1 MKSRFNK
8 YFTTFAAIIMLFSL
22 FSPYV
27 LAASEDESS
36 QTNQSSSST
45 TVTSATYA
53 TYEEAPGTYTEPA
66 NATTATYANGEYL
79 IDYKPLRKTS
89 TGSTRDSSFKT
100 NYTFPGDLT
109 IQDGKYHFSFKFAE
123 AQGLS
128 KFLVEQN
135 GETVPAKIE
144 VDSGKT
150 SGTVS
155 FDVYDFHQNVNTE
168 FGFNSSSPW
177 YVDTDPDYSV
187 KEWIEFDPSS
197 LRLKNSTENPTVP
210 PVTPPV
216 TPPGGGEKLSDLDF
230 ILLKDGTDE
239 KSTMDGYTE
248 KPGALIKRNGK
259 QYAQFTLKNSKQIDG
274 FKVEQNGVLTDT
286 SVVSE
291 DQTVNTRMI
300 EFEVQ
305 ELPAKLNAWV
315 SINWPE
321 VNYVGTY
328 NVDLQLAA
336 VQSPSTL
343 ADGIYS
349 INFNTLHATKDQAS
363 SMAQYLMSPATLT
376 VTKGQ
381 YEASFTIKDSTTVT
395 EFKTEQNGT
404 LTDADIV
411 SEDKTANTRIVKFKV
426 ADLDAI
432 LNAQVHVSTSFQG
445 TVYEMDH
452 KIRLQFDKSSIT
464 ETGTSPSV
472 TSSNLN
478 FTLLKDGTDE
488 KSMMDGYTEKP
499 GTLVER
505 SGKKYVQFT
514 LKNSKQIDGFKV
526 EQKGVL
532 ADVTT
537 VSEDKTANTRVV
549 EFEVKEVP
557 AKLNAWVS
565 INWPEL
571 NYVQTY
577 NVDLQLSS
585 ATSSGLADG
594 TYSIKFDTLH
604 ATKEEASSMA
614 RYLVS
619 PATLTVQ
626 KGQYEASFTV
636 KDSTTVTKLKTEQNG
651 TLTDTGIVSEDKA
664 ANTRVVK
671 FKVADLD
678 AVLNAQVHISTSFN
692 GTPYEMDHNIRL
704 KFDKSSLPGTDN
716 GSNPVT
722 SNLDFTLLKDGSSEK
737 SMMDGYTEKP
747 GTLVERSGKKYVQF
761 TLKNSKQIDG
771 FKVEQNGVLTNA
783 IVVSEDKTANT
794 RVIEFEV
801 KEVPAKLNAW
811 VSINWPELNYVN
823 TYDVDLQLGAA
834 TTPVDPGTPGT
845 PGKAL
850 ADGTYSINFDALH
863 ATKDQKS
870 AMAQYLLSPAT
881 LTVSKGKY
889 EASFTIKDSA
899 TVTEF
904 KTEQNG
910 TLTDADVV
918 SVDKKADTRVVK
930 FKVVDLDAILNAQVH
945 VSTSYNGTVYE
956 MDHKI
961 RLQFDRS
968 SIAVKGTDG
977 GTTPGTENGKYSIDF
992 SVFKNGS
999 NEISVMDGYMQKPAT
1014 LLKQSGK
1021 NLIQIKMDKSSWIKT
1036 FKVNGAEAQVIDQST
1051 SADTRTVQ
1059 FEVADLSDK
1068 VTVNTHVIVPGL
1080 ELGGIPYDHVYDV
1093 QYQFEPATIRSFVEP
1108 SSTGA
1113 ADPIVKLDFDKL
1125 VNGKYVL
1132 KFSIVLSDGTTGED
1146 SPAQR
1151 FITNEPAQ
1159 LVVEGDKR
1167 FVGLKLQ
1174 NSNEV
1179 KALRIWD
1186 NASGGYKDA
1195 EVTQE
1200 DAASNT
1206 KNVRFSVSDFKN
1218 NVKGQLV
1225 VYEAPKVASAAPM
1238 VFKAEDRVEK
1248 VYDFEFKF
1256 NTSDVTYY
1264 NDKKTGEVEKGKS
1277 NLADG
1282 EYTANFRVLA
1292 NGTDK
1297 DSLVAPF
1304 VQSLAKLVVK
1314 NGKVQAHLTVTDNQ
1328 ALKLFQTD
1336 FEGRYA
1342 NPTVVG
1348 SNTKGDTRT
1357 IAFEVPDLDK
1367 KLSVYTQVYLPEK
1380 FILNEKFGG
1389 QIQFDRASLKGEGVN
1404 AATTAPAAE
1413 RTAETP
1419 TPVAETKPVVEQ
1431 PAQTVT
1437 SEKQYTINYNV
1448 FKDKTSEAS
1457 VMDGYLDKPA
1467 TLIEKGDKRYIQVTL
1482 KNSSWMPV
1490 LQVEQNGSLKD
1501 VEVISTSGD
1510 TRVVQFEAGDLS
1522 QKISAYTH
1530 VIVPGL
1536 VLGGVPYDHWY
1547 TVQFQ
1552 FDEASLKAK

>member
-8 YFTTFAAIIMLFSL
+8 FITTFAAVLMLFSL

-27 LAASEDESS
+27 GATPEDEFTSL
-36 QTNQSSSST
+36 NLPDLST

-53 TYEEAPGTYTEPA
+53 TYEIPVEVPSTYAEPT
-66 NATTATYANGEYL
+66 NAVTTTDATYADGEYL
-79 IDYKPLRKTS
+79 IDYKPLRKTVS
-89 TGSTRDSSFKT
+89 GSTRDSSFKT
-100 NYTFPGDLT
+100 NYTYPGDL
-109 IQDGKYHFSFKFAE
+109 IIKDGKYHFSFKFAE
-123 AQGLS
+123 SQGLS

-177 YVDTDPDYSV
+177 YVDTDPDRSV

-216 TPPGGGEKLSDLDF
+216 TPPNTGEKLADLDF
-230 ILLKDGTDE
+230 TLLKDESNE
-239 KSTMDGYTE
+239 KSMMDGYTE
-248 KPGALIKRNGK
+248 KPGSLIERGGKR
-259 QYAQFTLKNSKQIDG
+259 YVQFTLKNSKQIDG
-274 FKVEQNGVLTDT
+274 FKVEQDGVLTDT

-291 DQTVNTRMI
+291 DQTANTRMI
-300 EFEVQ
+300 EFEVKD
-305 ELPAKLNAWV
+305 LPAKLNAWV

-321 VNYVGTY
+321 LGYVNTY
-328 NVDLQLAA
+328 NVDLQLAS
-336 VQSPSTL
+336 VSVPSDL
-343 ADGIYS
+343 ADGTYS
-349 INFNTLHATKDQAS
+349 INFNALHATKDQS
-363 SMAQYLMSPATLT
+363 SAMAQYLLSPATLT
-376 VTKGQ
+376 VSKGQ
-381 YEASFTIKDSTTVT
+381 KEVSFTIKDSTTVT

-411 SEDKTANTRIVKFKV
+411 SEDKTANTRVVKFKV

-432 LNAQVHVSTSFQG
+432 LNAQVHVSTTYPG
-445 TVYEMDH
+445 GVYEMDH
-452 KIRLQFDKSSIT
+452 KLRLQFDKNSI
-464 ETGTSPSV
+464 S
-472 TSSNLN
+472 
-478 FTLLKDGTDE
+478 
-488 KSMMDGYTEKP
+488 
-499 GTLVER
+499 
-505 SGKKYVQFT
+505 
-514 LKNSKQIDGFKV
+514 
-526 EQKGVL
+526 
-532 ADVTT
+532 
-537 VSEDKTANTRVV
+537 
-549 EFEVKEVP
+549 
-557 AKLNAWVS
+557 
-565 INWPEL
+565 
-571 NYVQTY
+571 
-577 NVDLQLSS
+577 
-585 ATSSGLADG
+585 
-594 TYSIKFDTLH
+594 
-604 ATKEEASSMA
+604 
-614 RYLVS
+614 
-619 PATLTVQ
+619 
-626 KGQYEASFTV
+626 
-636 KDSTTVTKLKTEQNG
+636 
-651 TLTDTGIVSEDKA
+651 
-664 ANTRVVK
+664 
-671 FKVADLD
+671 
-678 AVLNAQVHISTSFN
+678 
-692 GTPYEMDHNIRL
+692 
-704 KFDKSSLPGTDN
+704 GTDN
-716 GSNPVT
+716 GSSPVT

-747 GTLVERSGKKYVQF
+747 GALIERNGKKYVRF

-771 FKVEQNGVLTNA
+771 FKVEQNGLLTNVA
-783 IVVSEDKTANT
+783 TVSEDKTANT

-801 KEVPAKLNAW
+801 KEIPAKLSAW
-811 VSINWPELNYVN
+811 VSINWPELGYVH
-823 TYDVDLQLGAA
+823 TYNVDLQLASVPAPSDLADGTYSINFNALHA
-834 TTPVDPGTPGT
+834 TKDQSSAMAQYLLSPATLTVSKGQKEVSFTIKDSTTVTEFKTEQNGTLTDADIVSEDKNANTRVVKFKVADLDAILNAQVHVSTTYPGGVYEMDHKLRLQFDKSSITNATSPVDPGTPGT
-845 PGKAL
+845 PGKVL
-850 ADGTYSINFDALH
+850 ADGTYSIQFNALH

-910 TLTDADVV
+910 TLTDADIV

-930 FKVVDLDAILNAQVH
+930 FKVADLDAIMNAQVH
-945 VSTSYNGTVYE
+945 VSTTYPGGVYE
-956 MDHKI
+956 MDHKL

-977 GTTPGTENGKYSIDF
+977 GTTPVTENGRYSIDF
-992 SVFKNGS
+992 SVLKNGS

-1014 LLKQSGK
+1014 LLRQSGK
-1021 NLIQIKMDKSSWIKT
+1021 NVIQIKMDKSSWIKT
-1036 FKVNGAEAQVIDQST
+1036 FKVNGAEAQVVDQSS

-1059 FEVADLSDK
+1059 FEVPNLSDK

-1080 ELGGIPYDHVYDV
+1080 DLGGIPYDHVYDV

-1108 SSTGA
+1108 SSSGA

-1125 VNGKYVL
+1125 ANGKYAL
-1132 KFSIVLSDGTTGED
+1132 KFSIVLSDGSTGVD

-1151 FITNEPAQ
+1151 FITDESAQ

-1186 NASGGYKDA
+1186 NASGDYRDA

-1206 KNVRFSVSDFKN
+1206 KHVRFSVNDFKN

-1225 VYEAPKVASAAPM
+1225 VYEAPKVASATPM
-1238 VFKAEDRVEK
+1238 VFKTEDRVEK

-1256 NTSDVTYY
+1256 NTSDVSYY
-1264 NDKKTGEVEKGKS
+1264 NETKADEVEQGKN

-1282 EYTANFRVLA
+1282 EYSANFRVLA

-1297 DSLVAPF
+1297 DSLAAPF
-1304 VQSLAKLVVK
+1304 VQSLAKLIVK
-1314 NGKVQAHLTVTDNQ
+1314 NGKVQAHVTVTDNQ

-1342 NPTVVG
+1342 NPTIMG
-1348 SNTKGDTRT
+1348 SDTKGDTHT

-1380 FILNEKFGG
+1380 YILNEKFGG

-1404 AATTAPAAE
+1404 AATTATATEPTAASTDKAAE
-1413 RTAETP
+1413 TT
-1419 TPVAETKPVVEQ
+1419 TPVTEKKPVVEQ
-1431 PAQTVT
+1431 LAQTA

-1448 FKDKTSEAS
+1448 FKEKTSEAS

-1482 KNSSWMPV
+1482 KNSSWMPA
-1490 LQVEQNGSLKD
+1490 LQVEQNGTLKD

-1510 TRVVQFEAGDLS
+1510 TRVVQFEVGDLS
-1522 QKISAYTH
+1522 QKIGAYTH

-1552 FDEASLKAK
+1552 FDEESLKAK

>member
-8 YFTTFAAIIMLFSL
+8 FITTFAAVLMLFSL

-27 LAASEDESS
+27 GATPEGES
-36 QTNQSSSST
+36 TSSNLPDSST

-53 TYEEAPGTYTEPA
+53 TYEMPVEVPSTYAEPT
-66 NATTATYANGEYL
+66 NAVTTTDATYADGEYL
-79 IDYKPLRKTS
+79 IDYKPLRKTVS
-89 TGSTRDSSFKT
+89 GSTRDSSFKT
-100 NYTFPGDLT
+100 NYTYPGDL
-109 IQDGKYHFSFKFAE
+109 IIKDGKFHFSFKFAE
-123 AQGLS
+123 TQGLS

-177 YVDTDPDYSV
+177 YVDTDPDRSV

-216 TPPGGGEKLSDLDF
+216 TPPNTGEKLADLDF
-230 ILLKDGTDE
+230 TLLKDESNE
-239 KSTMDGYTE
+239 KSMMDGYTE
-248 KPGALIKRNGK
+248 KPGSLIERGGKR
-259 QYAQFTLKNSKQIDG
+259 YVQFTLKNSKQIDG

-286 SVVSE
+286 SVVSD
-291 DQTVNTRMI
+291 DQTANTRMI
-300 EFEVQ
+300 EFEVKD
-305 ELPAKLNAWV
+305 LPAKLNAWV

-321 VNYVGTY
+321 LGYVNTY
-328 NVDLQLAA
+328 NVDLQLAS
-336 VQSPSTL
+336 VPVPSDL
-343 ADGIYS
+343 ADGTYS
-349 INFNTLHATKDQAS
+349 INFNALHATKDQAS
-363 SMAQYLMSPATLT
+363 AMAQYLLSPATLT
-376 VTKGQ
+376 VSKGQ
-381 YEASFTIKDSTTVT
+381 KEVYFTIKDSTTVT

-411 SEDKTANTRIVKFKV
+411 SEDKTANTRVVKFKV

-432 LNAQVHVSTSFQG
+432 LNAQVHVSTTYPG
-445 TVYEMDH
+445 GVYEMDH
-452 KIRLQFDKSSIT
+452 KLRLQFDKNSIT
-464 ETGTSPSV
+464 GNGTSPE
-472 TSSNLN
+472 TSSNLD
-478 FTLLKDGTDE
+478 FTLLKDGTNE

-499 GTLVER
+499 GALIER
-505 SGKKYVQFT
+505 NGKKYV
-514 LKNSKQIDGFKV
+514 
-526 EQKGVL
+526 
-532 ADVTT
+532 
-537 VSEDKTANTRVV
+537 R
-549 EFEVKEVP
+549 
-557 AKLNAWVS
+557 
-565 INWPEL
+565 
-571 NYVQTY
+571 
-577 NVDLQLSS
+577 
-585 ATSSGLADG
+585 
-594 TYSIKFDTLH
+594 
-604 ATKEEASSMA
+604 
-614 RYLVS
+614 
-619 PATLTVQ
+619 
-626 KGQYEASFTV
+626 
-636 KDSTTVTKLKTEQNG
+636 
-651 TLTDTGIVSEDKA
+651 
-664 ANTRVVK
+664 
-671 FKVADLD
+671 
-678 AVLNAQVHISTSFN
+678 
-692 GTPYEMDHNIRL
+692 
-704 KFDKSSLPGTDN
+704 
-716 GSNPVT
+716 
-722 SNLDFTLLKDGSSEK
+722 
-737 SMMDGYTEKP
+737 
-747 GTLVERSGKKYVQF
+747 F

-771 FKVEQNGVLTNA
+771 FKVEQNGLLTNVA
-783 IVVSEDKTANT
+783 TVSEDKTANT

-801 KEVPAKLNAW
+801 KEIPAKLSAW
-811 VSINWPELNYVN
+811 VSINWPELGYVH
-823 TYDVDLQLGAA
+823 TYNVDLQLASVPA
-834 TTPVDPGTPGT
+834 PSD
-845 PGKAL
+845 L
-850 ADGTYSINFDALH
+850 ADGTYSINFNALHATKDQASAMAQYLLSPATLTVSKGQKEVSFIIKDSTTVTEFKTEQNGTLTDADIVSEDKTANTRVVKFKVADLDAILNAQVHVRTTYPGGVYEMDHKLRLQFDKSSIANTPSPVDPGTPGKVLADGTYSIQFDALH

-881 LTVSKGKY
+881 LTALKGKY

-910 TLTDADVV
+910 TLTDADIV

-930 FKVVDLDAILNAQVH
+930 FKVADLDAILNAQVH
-945 VSTSYNGTVYE
+945 VSTTYPGGVYE
-956 MDHKI
+956 MDHKL

-968 SIAVKGTDG
+968 SITVKGTDG
-977 GTTPGTENGKYSIDF
+977 STTPVTENGRYSIDF
-992 SVFKNGS
+992 SVLKNGS

-1014 LLKQSGK
+1014 LLRQSGK
-1021 NLIQIKMDKSSWIKT
+1021 NVIQIKMDKSSWIKT
-1036 FKVNGAEAQVIDQST
+1036 FKVNGAEAPVVDQST

-1059 FEVADLSDK
+1059 FEVPNLSDK

-1080 ELGGIPYDHVYDV
+1080 DLGGIPYDHVYDV
-1093 QYQFEPATIRSFVEP
+1093 QFQFEPATIRSFVEP

-1113 ADPIVKLDFDKL
+1113 TDPIVKLDFDKL
-1125 VNGKYVL
+1125 VNGKYAL
-1132 KFSIVLSDGTTGED
+1132 KFSIVLSDGSTAAD
-1146 SPAQR
+1146 SQAQR
-1151 FITNEPAQ
+1151 FITDEPAQ

-1186 NASGGYKDA
+1186 NTSGAYRDA

-1206 KNVRFSVSDFKN
+1206 KHVRFSVNDFKN

-1256 NTSDVTYY
+1256 DTSNVAYY
-1264 NDKKTGEVEKGKS
+1264 NDKKSAEAEKGKN

-1297 DSLVAPF
+1297 DSLAAPF
-1304 VQSLAKLVVK
+1304 VQNLAKLIMK
-1314 NGKVQAHLTVTDNQ
+1314 NGKVQAHVTVTDNQ

-1336 FEGRYA
+1336 FEGRYV
-1342 NPTVVG
+1342 NPTIIG
-1348 SNTKGDTRT
+1348 SNAKGDAHT

-1380 FILNEKFGG
+1380 YILNEKFGG
-1389 QIQFDRASLKGEGVN
+1389 QIQFDRASLNGEGVN
-1404 AATTAPAAE
+1404 AATTATATEPTAAS
-1413 RTAETP
+1413 TDKVVETT
-1419 TPVAETKPVVEQ
+1419 TPVAEQKPVVEQ
-1431 PAQTVT
+1431 PTQSAT

-1467 TLIEKGDKRYIQVTL
+1467 TLIEKGDKRYIQITL
-1482 KNSSWMPV
+1482 KNSSWMPA
-1490 LQVEQNGSLKD
+1490 LQVEQNGTLKD

-1510 TRVVQFEAGDLS
+1510 TRVVQFEVGDLS
-1522 QKISAYTH
+1522 QKMGAYTH

>member
-8 YFTTFAAIIMLFSL
+8 YITTFAAILMLFSL

-27 LAASEDESS
+27 GATPEVDSTS
-36 QTNQSSSST
+36 QNLPDSST

-53 TYEEAPGTYTEPA
+53 TYEMPVEVPSTYAEPT
-66 NATTATYANGEYL
+66 NAVTTTDATYADGEYL
-79 IDYKPLRKTS
+79 IDYKPLRKTVS
-89 TGSTRDSSFKT
+89 GNTRDSSFKT
-100 NYTFPGDLT
+100 NYTYPGDL
-109 IQDGKYHFSFKFAE
+109 IIKDGKYHFSFKFAE
-123 AQGLS
+123 TQGLS

-144 VDSGKT
+144 VDSGKA

-177 YVDTDPDYSV
+177 YVDTDPDRSV

-216 TPPGGGEKLSDLDF
+216 TPPNAGEKLSDLDF
-230 ILLKDGTDE
+230 TLLKDGTNE
-239 KSTMDGYTE
+239 KSMMDGYTE
-248 KPGALIKRNGK
+248 KPGSLIERGGK

-291 DQTVNTRMI
+291 DQTANTRVI
-300 EFEVQ
+300 EFEVK

-321 VNYVGTY
+321 LGYVHTY
-328 NVDLQLAA
+328 NVDLQMSSAPA
-336 VQSPSTL
+336 PSDL
-343 ADGIYS
+343 ADGTYS
-349 INFNTLHATKDQAS
+349 INFNTLHATKDQPSA
-363 SMAQYLMSPATLT
+363 MAQYLLSPATLT
-376 VTKGQ
+376 VAKGQ
-381 YEASFTIKDSTTVT
+381 KEVSFTIKDSTTVT

-411 SEDKTANTRIVKFKV
+411 SVDKTANTRIVKFKV

-432 LNAQVHVSTSFQG
+432 LNAQVHVSTTYPG
-445 TVYEMDH
+445 GVYEMDH
-452 KIRLQFDKSSIT
+452 KLRLQFDKNSI
-464 ETGTSPSV
+464 S
-472 TSSNLN
+472 
-478 FTLLKDGTDE
+478 
-488 KSMMDGYTEKP
+488 
-499 GTLVER
+499 
-505 SGKKYVQFT
+505 
-514 LKNSKQIDGFKV
+514 
-526 EQKGVL
+526 
-532 ADVTT
+532 
-537 VSEDKTANTRVV
+537 
-549 EFEVKEVP
+549 
-557 AKLNAWVS
+557 
-565 INWPEL
+565 
-571 NYVQTY
+571 
-577 NVDLQLSS
+577 
-585 ATSSGLADG
+585 
-594 TYSIKFDTLH
+594 
-604 ATKEEASSMA
+604 
-614 RYLVS
+614 
-619 PATLTVQ
+619 
-626 KGQYEASFTV
+626 
-636 KDSTTVTKLKTEQNG
+636 
-651 TLTDTGIVSEDKA
+651 
-664 ANTRVVK
+664 
-671 FKVADLD
+671 
-678 AVLNAQVHISTSFN
+678 
-692 GTPYEMDHNIRL
+692 
-704 KFDKSSLPGTDN
+704 GTDN
-716 GSNPVT
+716 GSTPVT

-747 GTLVERSGKKYVQF
+747 GTLVERKGKKYVQF

-771 FKVEQNGVLTNA
+771 FKVEQNGVLTNTT
-783 IVVSEDKTANT
+783 VVSEDQTANT

-811 VSINWPELNYVN
+811 VSINWPELNYVE
-823 TYDVDLQLGAA
+823 TYDVDLQLGAV

-845 PGKAL
+845 PGTPGKNL

-863 ATKDQKS
+863 AIKDQKS

-889 EASFTIKDSA
+889 EASFTIKDST

-904 KTEQNG
+904 KTEQSG
-910 TLTDADVV
+910 TLTDADIV
-918 SVDKKADTRVVK
+918 SEDRNANTRVVK
-930 FKVVDLDAILNAQVH
+930 FKVADLDAILNAQVH
-945 VSTSYNGTVYE
+945 VSTTYPGGVYE
-956 MDHKI
+956 MDHKL

-968 SIAVKGTDG
+968 SITAKGPDN
-977 GTTPGTENGKYSIDF
+977 GTTTPVENGRYSIDF
-992 SVFKNGS
+992 SVLKNGS

-1021 NLIQIKMDKSSWIKT
+1021 NIIQIKMDKSSWIKT
-1036 FKVNGAEAQVIDQST
+1036 FKVNGAEAQVVDQSS
-1051 SADTRTVQ
+1051 SANTRTVQ
-1059 FEVADLSDK
+1059 FEVPNLSDK

-1080 ELGGIPYDHVYDV
+1080 DLSGIPYDHVYDV
-1093 QYQFEPATIRSFVEP
+1093 QFQFEPATIRSFVEP
-1108 SSTGA
+1108 TSSGA
-1113 ADPIVKLDFDKL
+1113 ADPMIKLDFDKL
-1125 VNGKYVL
+1125 ANGKYAL
-1132 KFSIVLSDGTTGED
+1132 KFSIVLSDGSTAAD
-1146 SPAQR
+1146 SQAQR
-1151 FITNEPAQ
+1151 FITDEPAQ

-1186 NASGGYKDA
+1186 NASGDYRDA

-1206 KNVRFSVSDFKN
+1206 KHVRFSVSDFKN

-1225 VYEAPKVASAAPM
+1225 VYEAPKVASSAPM

-1256 NTSDVTYY
+1256 DTSNVSYHNET
-1264 NDKKTGEVEKGKS
+1264 KTDEVEQGKN

-1304 VQSLAKLVVK
+1304 VQSLAKLIVK
-1314 NGKVQAHLTVTDNQ
+1314 NGKVQAHVTVTNNQ

-1342 NPTVVG
+1342 NPTIMG
-1348 SNTKGDTRT
+1348 SDTKGDTHT

-1380 FILNEKFGG
+1380 YILNEKFGG

-1404 AATTAPAAE
+1404 TATTVTPTEPIVASTDKAAE
-1413 RTAETP
+1413 TTAS
-1419 TPVAETKPVVEQ
+1419 VAETKPVVEQ
-1431 PAQTVT
+1431 PVQMA

-1482 KNSSWMPV
+1482 KNSSWMPT
-1490 LQVEQNGSLKD
+1490 LQVEQNGTLKD

-1510 TRVVQFEAGDLS
+1510 TRVVQFEVGDLS

>member
-8 YFTTFAAIIMLFSL
+8 YITTFAAILMLFSL

-27 LAASEDESS
+27 GATPEVDSTS
-36 QTNQSSSST
+36 QNLTDSST

-53 TYEEAPGTYTEPA
+53 TYEMPVEVPSTYAEPT
-66 NATTATYANGEYL
+66 NAVTTTDATYADGEYL
-79 IDYKPLRKTS
+79 IDYKPLRKTVS
-89 TGSTRDSSFKT
+89 GSTRDSSFKT
-100 NYTFPGDLT
+100 NYTYPGDL
-109 IQDGKYHFSFKFAE
+109 IIKDGKYHFSFKFAE
-123 AQGLS
+123 TQGLS

-144 VDSGKT
+144 VDSGKA

-177 YVDTDPDYSV
+177 YVDTDPDRSV

-216 TPPGGGEKLSDLDF
+216 TPPNAGEKLSDLDF
-230 ILLKDGTDE
+230 TLLKDGTNE
-239 KSTMDGYTE
+239 KSMMDGYTE
-248 KPGALIKRNGK
+248 KPGSLIERGGK

-291 DQTVNTRMI
+291 DQTANTRVI
-300 EFEVQ
+300 EFEVK

-321 VNYVGTY
+321 LGYVHTY
-328 NVDLQLAA
+328 NVDLQMSSAPA
-336 VQSPSTL
+336 PSDL
-343 ADGIYS
+343 ADGTYS
-349 INFNTLHATKDQAS
+349 INFNTLHATKDQPSA
-363 SMAQYLMSPATLT
+363 MAQYLLSPATLT
-376 VTKGQ
+376 VAKGQ
-381 YEASFTIKDSTTVT
+381 KEVSFTIKDSTTVT
-395 EFKTEQNGT
+395 EFKTDQNGT

-411 SEDKTANTRIVKFKV
+411 SVDKTANTRIVKFKV

-432 LNAQVHVSTSFQG
+432 LNAQVHVSTTYPG
-445 TVYEMDH
+445 GVYEMDH
-452 KIRLQFDKSSIT
+452 KLRLQFDKNSI
-464 ETGTSPSV
+464 S
-472 TSSNLN
+472 
-478 FTLLKDGTDE
+478 
-488 KSMMDGYTEKP
+488 
-499 GTLVER
+499 
-505 SGKKYVQFT
+505 
-514 LKNSKQIDGFKV
+514 
-526 EQKGVL
+526 
-532 ADVTT
+532 
-537 VSEDKTANTRVV
+537 
-549 EFEVKEVP
+549 
-557 AKLNAWVS
+557 
-565 INWPEL
+565 
-571 NYVQTY
+571 
-577 NVDLQLSS
+577 
-585 ATSSGLADG
+585 
-594 TYSIKFDTLH
+594 
-604 ATKEEASSMA
+604 
-614 RYLVS
+614 
-619 PATLTVQ
+619 
-626 KGQYEASFTV
+626 
-636 KDSTTVTKLKTEQNG
+636 
-651 TLTDTGIVSEDKA
+651 
-664 ANTRVVK
+664 
-671 FKVADLD
+671 
-678 AVLNAQVHISTSFN
+678 
-692 GTPYEMDHNIRL
+692 
-704 KFDKSSLPGTDN
+704 GTDN
-716 GSNPVT
+716 GSTPVT

-747 GTLVERSGKKYVQF
+747 GTLVERKGKKYVQF

-771 FKVEQNGVLTNA
+771 FKVEQNGVLTNTT
-783 IVVSEDKTANT
+783 VVSEDQTANT
-794 RVIEFEV
+794 RAIEFEV

-811 VSINWPELNYVN
+811 VSINWPELNYVE

-845 PGKAL
+845 PGTPGKNL

-863 ATKDQKS
+863 AIKDQKS

-889 EASFTIKDSA
+889 EASFTIKDST

-904 KTEQNG
+904 KTEQSG
-910 TLTDADVV
+910 TLTDADIV
-918 SVDKKADTRVVK
+918 SEDRNANTRVVK
-930 FKVVDLDAILNAQVH
+930 FKVADLDAILNAQVH
-945 VSTSYNGTVYE
+945 VSTTYPGGVYE
-956 MDHKI
+956 MDHKL

-968 SIAVKGTDG
+968 SITAKGPDN
-977 GTTPGTENGKYSIDF
+977 GTTTPVENGRYSIDF
-992 SVFKNGS
+992 SVLKNGS

-1021 NLIQIKMDKSSWIKT
+1021 NIIQIKMDKSSWIKT
-1036 FKVNGAEAQVIDQST
+1036 FKVNGAEAQVVDQSS
-1051 SADTRTVQ
+1051 SANTRTVQ
-1059 FEVADLSDK
+1059 FEVPNLSDK

-1080 ELGGIPYDHVYDV
+1080 DLSGIPYDHVYDV
-1093 QYQFEPATIRSFVEP
+1093 QFQFEPATIRSFVEP
-1108 SSTGA
+1108 TSSGA
-1113 ADPIVKLDFDKL
+1113 ADPMIKLDFDKL
-1125 VNGKYVL
+1125 ANGKYAL
-1132 KFSIVLSDGTTGED
+1132 KFSIVLSDGSTAAD
-1146 SPAQR
+1146 SQAQR
-1151 FITNEPAQ
+1151 FITDEPAQ

-1186 NASGGYKDA
+1186 NASGDYRDA

-1206 KNVRFSVSDFKN
+1206 KHVRFSVSDFKS

-1225 VYEAPKVASAAPM
+1225 VYEAPKVASSAPM

-1256 NTSDVTYY
+1256 DTSNVSYHNETKAD
-1264 NDKKTGEVEKGKS
+1264 EVEQGKN

-1304 VQSLAKLVVK
+1304 VQSLAKLIVK
-1314 NGKVQAHLTVTDNQ
+1314 NGKVQAHVTVTDNQ

-1342 NPTVVG
+1342 NPMIMG
-1348 SNTKGDTRT
+1348 SDTKGDTHT

-1380 FILNEKFGG
+1380 YILNEKFGG

-1404 AATTAPAAE
+1404 TATTVTPTEPIVASTDKAAE
-1413 RTAETP
+1413 TTAS
-1419 TPVAETKPVVEQ
+1419 VAETKPVVEQ
-1431 PAQTVT
+1431 PVQMA

-1482 KNSSWMPV
+1482 KNSSWMPT
-1490 LQVEQNGSLKD
+1490 LQVEQNGTLKD

-1510 TRVVQFEAGDLS
+1510 TRVVQFEVGDLS

>member
-8 YFTTFAAIIMLFSL
+8 YITTFAAILMLFSL

-27 LAASEDESS
+27 GATPEVDSTS
-36 QTNQSSSST
+36 QNLTDSST

-53 TYEEAPGTYTEPA
+53 TYEMPVEVPSTYAEPT
-66 NATTATYANGEYL
+66 NAVTTTDATYADGEYL
-79 IDYKPLRKTS
+79 IDYKPLRKTVS
-89 TGSTRDSSFKT
+89 GSTRDSSFKT
-100 NYTFPGDLT
+100 NYTYPGDL
-109 IQDGKYHFSFKFAE
+109 IIKDGKYHFSFKFAE
-123 AQGLS
+123 TQGLS

-144 VDSGKT
+144 VDSGKA

-177 YVDTDPDYSV
+177 YVDTDPDRSV

-216 TPPGGGEKLSDLDF
+216 TPPNAGEKLSDLDF
-230 ILLKDGTDE
+230 TLLKDGTNE
-239 KSTMDGYTE
+239 KSMMDGYTE
-248 KPGALIKRNGK
+248 KPGSLIERGGK

-291 DQTVNTRMI
+291 DQTANTRVI
-300 EFEVQ
+300 EFEVK

-321 VNYVGTY
+321 LGYVHTY
-328 NVDLQLAA
+328 NVDLQMSSAPA
-336 VQSPSTL
+336 PSDL
-343 ADGIYS
+343 ADGTYS
-349 INFNTLHATKDQAS
+349 INFNTLHATKDQPSA
-363 SMAQYLMSPATLT
+363 MAQYLLSPATLT
-376 VTKGQ
+376 VAKGQ
-381 YEASFTIKDSTTVT
+381 KEVSFTIKDSTTVT

-411 SEDKTANTRIVKFKV
+411 SVDKTANTRIVKFKV

-432 LNAQVHVSTSFQG
+432 LNAQVHVSTTYPG
-445 TVYEMDH
+445 GVYEMDH
-452 KIRLQFDKSSIT
+452 KLRLQFDKNSI
-464 ETGTSPSV
+464 S
-472 TSSNLN
+472 
-478 FTLLKDGTDE
+478 
-488 KSMMDGYTEKP
+488 
-499 GTLVER
+499 
-505 SGKKYVQFT
+505 
-514 LKNSKQIDGFKV
+514 
-526 EQKGVL
+526 
-532 ADVTT
+532 
-537 VSEDKTANTRVV
+537 
-549 EFEVKEVP
+549 
-557 AKLNAWVS
+557 
-565 INWPEL
+565 
-571 NYVQTY
+571 
-577 NVDLQLSS
+577 
-585 ATSSGLADG
+585 
-594 TYSIKFDTLH
+594 
-604 ATKEEASSMA
+604 
-614 RYLVS
+614 
-619 PATLTVQ
+619 
-626 KGQYEASFTV
+626 
-636 KDSTTVTKLKTEQNG
+636 
-651 TLTDTGIVSEDKA
+651 
-664 ANTRVVK
+664 
-671 FKVADLD
+671 
-678 AVLNAQVHISTSFN
+678 
-692 GTPYEMDHNIRL
+692 
-704 KFDKSSLPGTDN
+704 GTDN
-716 GSNPVT
+716 GSTPVT

-747 GTLVERSGKKYVQF
+747 GTLVERKGKKYVQF

-771 FKVEQNGVLTNA
+771 FKVEQNGVLTNTT
-783 IVVSEDKTANT
+783 VVSEDQTANT

-811 VSINWPELNYVN
+811 VSINWPELNYVE
-823 TYDVDLQLGAA
+823 TYDVDLQLGAV

-845 PGKAL
+845 PGTPGKNL

-863 ATKDQKS
+863 AIKDQKS

-889 EASFTIKDSA
+889 EASFTIKDST

-904 KTEQNG
+904 KTEQSG
-910 TLTDADVV
+910 TLTDADIV
-918 SVDKKADTRVVK
+918 SEDRNANTRVVK
-930 FKVVDLDAILNAQVH
+930 FKVADLDAILNAQVH
-945 VSTSYNGTVYE
+945 VSKTYPGGVYE
-956 MDHKI
+956 MDHKL

-968 SIAVKGTDG
+968 SITAKGPDN
-977 GTTPGTENGKYSIDF
+977 GTTTPVENGRYSIDF
-992 SVFKNGS
+992 SVLKNGS

-1021 NLIQIKMDKSSWIKT
+1021 NIIQIKMDKSSWIKT
-1036 FKVNGAEAQVIDQST
+1036 FKVNGAEAQVVDQSS
-1051 SADTRTVQ
+1051 SANTRTVQ
-1059 FEVADLSDK
+1059 FEVPNLSDK

-1080 ELGGIPYDHVYDV
+1080 DLSGIPYDHVYDV
-1093 QYQFEPATIRSFVEP
+1093 QFQFEPATIRSFVEP
-1108 SSTGA
+1108 TSSGA
-1113 ADPIVKLDFDKL
+1113 ADPMIKLDFDKL
-1125 VNGKYVL
+1125 ANGKYAL
-1132 KFSIVLSDGTTGED
+1132 KFSIVLSDGSTAAD
-1146 SPAQR
+1146 SQAQR
-1151 FITNEPAQ
+1151 FITDEPAQ

-1186 NASGGYKDA
+1186 NASGDYRDA

-1206 KNVRFSVSDFKN
+1206 KHVRFSVSDFKN

-1225 VYEAPKVASAAPM
+1225 VYEAPKVASSAPM

-1256 NTSDVTYY
+1256 DTSNVSYHNET
-1264 NDKKTGEVEKGKS
+1264 KTDEVEQGKN

-1304 VQSLAKLVVK
+1304 VQSLAKLIVK
-1314 NGKVQAHLTVTDNQ
+1314 NGKVQAHVTVTNNQ

-1342 NPTVVG
+1342 NPTIMG
-1348 SNTKGDTRT
+1348 SDTKGDTHT

-1380 FILNEKFGG
+1380 YILNEKFGG

-1404 AATTAPAAE
+1404 TATTVTPTEPIVASTDKAAE
-1413 RTAETP
+1413 TTAS
-1419 TPVAETKPVVEQ
+1419 VAETKPVVEQ
-1431 PAQTVT
+1431 PVQMA

-1482 KNSSWMPV
+1482 KNSSWMPT
-1490 LQVEQNGSLKD
+1490 LQVEQNGTLKD

-1510 TRVVQFEAGDLS
+1510 TRVVQFEVGDLS

>member
-8 YFTTFAAIIMLFSL
+8 YITTFAAILMLFSL

-27 LAASEDESS
+27 GATPEVDSTS
-36 QTNQSSSST
+36 QNLPDSST

-53 TYEEAPGTYTEPA
+53 TYEMPVEVPSTYAEPT
-66 NATTATYANGEYL
+66 NAVTTTDATYADGEYL
-79 IDYKPLRKTS
+79 IDYKPLRKTVS
-89 TGSTRDSSFKT
+89 GNTRDSSFKT
-100 NYTFPGDLT
+100 NYTYPGDL
-109 IQDGKYHFSFKFAE
+109 IIKDGKYHFSFKFAE
-123 AQGLS
+123 TQGLS

-144 VDSGKT
+144 VDSGKA

-177 YVDTDPDYSV
+177 YVDTDPDRSV

-216 TPPGGGEKLSDLDF
+216 TPPNAGEKLSDLDF
-230 ILLKDGTDE
+230 TLLKDGTNE
-239 KSTMDGYTE
+239 KSMMDGYTE
-248 KPGALIKRNGK
+248 KPGSLIERGGK

-291 DQTVNTRMI
+291 DQTANTRVI
-300 EFEVQ
+300 EFEVK

-321 VNYVGTY
+321 LGYVHTY
-328 NVDLQLAA
+328 NVDLQMSSAPA
-336 VQSPSTL
+336 PSDL
-343 ADGIYS
+343 ADGTYS
-349 INFNTLHATKDQAS
+349 INFNTLHATKDQPSA
-363 SMAQYLMSPATLT
+363 MAQYLLSPATLT
-376 VTKGQ
+376 VAKGQ
-381 YEASFTIKDSTTVT
+381 KEVSFTIKDSTTVT

-411 SEDKTANTRIVKFKV
+411 SVDKTANTRIVKFKV

-432 LNAQVHVSTSFQG
+432 LNAQVHVSTTYPG
-445 TVYEMDH
+445 GVYEMDH
-452 KIRLQFDKSSIT
+452 KLRLQFDKNSI
-464 ETGTSPSV
+464 S
-472 TSSNLN
+472 
-478 FTLLKDGTDE
+478 
-488 KSMMDGYTEKP
+488 
-499 GTLVER
+499 
-505 SGKKYVQFT
+505 
-514 LKNSKQIDGFKV
+514 
-526 EQKGVL
+526 
-532 ADVTT
+532 
-537 VSEDKTANTRVV
+537 
-549 EFEVKEVP
+549 
-557 AKLNAWVS
+557 
-565 INWPEL
+565 
-571 NYVQTY
+571 
-577 NVDLQLSS
+577 
-585 ATSSGLADG
+585 
-594 TYSIKFDTLH
+594 
-604 ATKEEASSMA
+604 
-614 RYLVS
+614 
-619 PATLTVQ
+619 
-626 KGQYEASFTV
+626 
-636 KDSTTVTKLKTEQNG
+636 
-651 TLTDTGIVSEDKA
+651 
-664 ANTRVVK
+664 
-671 FKVADLD
+671 
-678 AVLNAQVHISTSFN
+678 
-692 GTPYEMDHNIRL
+692 
-704 KFDKSSLPGTDN
+704 GTDN
-716 GSNPVT
+716 GSTPVT

-747 GTLVERSGKKYVQF
+747 GTLVERKGKKYVQF

-771 FKVEQNGVLTNA
+771 FKVEQNGVLTNTT
-783 IVVSEDKTANT
+783 VVSEDQTANT

-811 VSINWPELNYVN
+811 VSINWPELNYVE
-823 TYDVDLQLGAA
+823 TYDVDLQLGAV

-845 PGKAL
+845 PGTPGKNL

-863 ATKDQKS
+863 AIKDQKS

-889 EASFTIKDSA
+889 EASFTIKDST

-904 KTEQNG
+904 KTEQSG
-910 TLTDADVV
+910 TLTDADIV
-918 SVDKKADTRVVK
+918 SEDRNANTRVVK
-930 FKVVDLDAILNAQVH
+930 FKVADLDAILNAQVH
-945 VSTSYNGTVYE
+945 VSTTYPGGVYE
-956 MDHKI
+956 MDHKL

-968 SIAVKGTDG
+968 SITAKGPDN
-977 GTTPGTENGKYSIDF
+977 GTTTPVENGRYSIDF
-992 SVFKNGS
+992 SVLKNGS

-1021 NLIQIKMDKSSWIKT
+1021 NIIQIKMDKSSWIKT
-1036 FKVNGAEAQVIDQST
+1036 FKVNGAEAQVVDQSS
-1051 SADTRTVQ
+1051 SANTRTVQ
-1059 FEVADLSDK
+1059 FEVPNLSDK

-1080 ELGGIPYDHVYDV
+1080 DLSGIPYDHVYDV
-1093 QYQFEPATIRSFVEP
+1093 QFQFEPATIRSFVEP
-1108 SSTGA
+1108 TSSGA
-1113 ADPIVKLDFDKL
+1113 ADPMIKLDFDKL
-1125 VNGKYVL
+1125 ANGKYAL
-1132 KFSIVLSDGTTGED
+1132 KFSIVLSDGSTAAD
-1146 SPAQR
+1146 SQAQR
-1151 FITNEPAQ
+1151 FITDEPAQ

-1186 NASGGYKDA
+1186 NASGDYRDA

-1206 KNVRFSVSDFKN
+1206 KHVRFSVSDFKN

-1225 VYEAPKVASAAPM
+1225 VYEAPKVASSAPM

-1256 NTSDVTYY
+1256 DTSNVSYHNETKAD
-1264 NDKKTGEVEKGKS
+1264 EVEQGKN

-1304 VQSLAKLVVK
+1304 VQSLAKLIVK
-1314 NGKVQAHLTVTDNQ
+1314 NGKVQAHVTVTNNQ

-1342 NPTVVG
+1342 NPTIMG
-1348 SNTKGDTRT
+1348 SDTKGDTHT

-1380 FILNEKFGG
+1380 YILNEKFGG

-1404 AATTAPAAE
+1404 TATTVTPTEPIVASTDKAAE
-1413 RTAETP
+1413 TTAS
-1419 TPVAETKPVVEQ
+1419 VAETKPVVEQ
-1431 PAQTVT
+1431 PVQMA

-1467 TLIEKGDKRYIQVTL
+1467 TLIEKGGKRYIQVTL
-1482 KNSSWMPV
+1482 KNSSWMPT
-1490 LQVEQNGSLKD
+1490 LQVEQNGTLKD

-1510 TRVVQFEAGDLS
+1510 TRVVQFEVGDLS

>member
-8 YFTTFAAIIMLFSL
+8 FITTFAAILMLFSL

-27 LAASEDESS
+27 GATPEGES
-36 QTNQSSSST
+36 TSSNLPDLST

-53 TYEEAPGTYTEPA
+53 TYEIPVEVPSTYAEPT
-66 NATTATYANGEYL
+66 NTVTTTDATYADGEYL
-79 IDYKPLRKTS
+79 IDYKPLRKTVS
-89 TGSTRDSSFKT
+89 GNTRDSSFKT
-100 NYTFPGDLT
+100 NYTYPGDL
-109 IQDGKYHFSFKFAE
+109 IIKDGKYHFSFKFAE
-123 AQGLS
+123 SQGLS

-177 YVDTDPDYSV
+177 YVDTDPDRSV

-216 TPPGGGEKLSDLDF
+216 TPPNTGEKLADLDF
-230 ILLKDGTDE
+230 TLLKDESNE
-239 KSTMDGYTE
+239 KSMMDGYTE
-248 KPGALIKRNGK
+248 KPGSLIERGGKR
-259 QYAQFTLKNSKQIDG
+259 YVQFTLKNSKQIDG
-274 FKVEQNGVLTDT
+274 FKVEQDGVLTDT

-291 DQTVNTRMI
+291 DQTANTRMI
-300 EFEVQ
+300 EFEVKD
-305 ELPAKLNAWV
+305 LPAKLNAWV

-321 VNYVGTY
+321 LGYVNTY
-328 NVDLQLAA
+328 NVDLQLAS
-336 VQSPSTL
+336 VPVPSDL
-343 ADGIYS
+343 ADGTYS
-349 INFNTLHATKDQAS
+349 INFNALHATKDQAS
-363 SMAQYLMSPATLT
+363 AMAQYLLSPATLT
-376 VTKGQ
+376 VSKGQ
-381 YEASFTIKDSTTVT
+381 KEVSFTIKDSTTVT

-411 SEDKTANTRIVKFKV
+411 SEDKTANTRVVKFKV

-432 LNAQVHVSTSFQG
+432 LNAQVHVSTTYPG
-445 TVYEMDH
+445 GVYEMDH
-452 KIRLQFDKSSIT
+452 KLRLQFDKNSIT
-464 ETGTSPSV
+464 GNGTSPE
-472 TSSNLN
+472 TSSNLD
-478 FTLLKDGTDE
+478 FTLLKDGTNE

-499 GTLVER
+499 GALIER
-505 SGKKYVQFT
+505 NGKKYV
-514 LKNSKQIDGFKV
+514 
-526 EQKGVL
+526 
-532 ADVTT
+532 
-537 VSEDKTANTRVV
+537 R
-549 EFEVKEVP
+549 
-557 AKLNAWVS
+557 
-565 INWPEL
+565 
-571 NYVQTY
+571 
-577 NVDLQLSS
+577 
-585 ATSSGLADG
+585 
-594 TYSIKFDTLH
+594 
-604 ATKEEASSMA
+604 
-614 RYLVS
+614 
-619 PATLTVQ
+619 
-626 KGQYEASFTV
+626 
-636 KDSTTVTKLKTEQNG
+636 
-651 TLTDTGIVSEDKA
+651 
-664 ANTRVVK
+664 
-671 FKVADLD
+671 
-678 AVLNAQVHISTSFN
+678 
-692 GTPYEMDHNIRL
+692 
-704 KFDKSSLPGTDN
+704 
-716 GSNPVT
+716 
-722 SNLDFTLLKDGSSEK
+722 
-737 SMMDGYTEKP
+737 
-747 GTLVERSGKKYVQF
+747 F

-771 FKVEQNGVLTNA
+771 FKVEQNGLLTNVA
-783 IVVSEDKTANT
+783 TVSEDKTANT

-801 KEVPAKLNAW
+801 KEIPAKLSAW
-811 VSINWPELNYVN
+811 VSINWPELGYVH
-823 TYDVDLQLGAA
+823 TYNVDLQLASVPAPSDLADGTYSINFNALHA
-834 TTPVDPGTPGT
+834 TKDQASAMAQYLLSPATLTVSKGQKEVSFTIKDSTTVTEFKTEQNGTLTDADIVSEDKNANTRVVKFKVADLDAILNAQVHVSTTYPGGVYEMDHKLRLQFDKSSITNATSPVDPGTPGT
-845 PGKAL
+845 PGKVL
-850 ADGTYSINFDALH
+850 ADGTYSIQFNALH

-910 TLTDADVV
+910 TLTDADIV

-930 FKVVDLDAILNAQVH
+930 FKVADLDAIMNAQVH
-945 VSTSYNGTVYE
+945 VSTTYPGGVYE
-956 MDHKI
+956 MDHKL

-977 GTTPGTENGKYSIDF
+977 GTTPVTENGRYSIDF
-992 SVFKNGS
+992 SVLKNGS

-1014 LLKQSGK
+1014 LLRQSGK
-1021 NLIQIKMDKSSWIKT
+1021 NVIQIKMDKSSWIKT
-1036 FKVNGAEAQVIDQST
+1036 FKVNGAEAPVVEQST

-1059 FEVADLSDK
+1059 FEVPNLSDK

-1080 ELGGIPYDHVYDV
+1080 DLGGIPYDHVYDV
-1093 QYQFEPATIRSFVEP
+1093 QFQFEPATIRSFVEP

-1113 ADPIVKLDFDKL
+1113 TDPIVKLDFDKL
-1125 VNGKYVL
+1125 VNGRYAL
-1132 KFSIVLSDGTTGED
+1132 KFSILLSDGSTGVD

-1186 NASGGYKDA
+1186 NASGDYRDA

-1206 KNVRFSVSDFKN
+1206 KHVRFSVNDFKN

-1225 VYEAPKVASAAPM
+1225 VYEAPKVASATPM
-1238 VFKAEDRVEK
+1238 VFKTEDRVEK

-1256 NTSDVTYY
+1256 DTSNVAYY
-1264 NDKKTGEVEKGKS
+1264 NDKKSAEAEKGKN

-1297 DSLVAPF
+1297 ESLAAPF
-1304 VQSLAKLVVK
+1304 VQNLAKLIVK
-1314 NGKVQAHLTVTDNQ
+1314 NGKVQAHVTVTDNQ

-1342 NPTVVG
+1342 NPTIMG
-1348 SNTKGDTRT
+1348 SDTKGDTHT

-1380 FILNEKFGG
+1380 YILNEKFGG

-1404 AATTAPAAE
+1404 AATTATATEPTAASTDKAAE
-1413 RTAETP
+1413 TT

-1431 PAQTVT
+1431 PVQTAP
-1437 SEKQYTINYNV
+1437 EKQYTINYNV

-1467 TLIEKGDKRYIQVTL
+1467 TLIEKGDKRYIQITL
-1482 KNSSWMPV
+1482 KNSSWMPA
-1490 LQVEQNGSLKD
+1490 LQVEQNGTLKD

-1510 TRVVQFEAGDLS
+1510 TRVVQFEVGDLS
-1522 QKISAYTH
+1522 QKIGAYTH

-1552 FDEASLKAK
+1552 FDEESLKAK

>member
-8 YFTTFAAIIMLFSL
+8 FITTFAAVLMLFSL

-27 LAASEDESS
+27 GATPEDEFTSL
-36 QTNQSSSST
+36 NLPDLST

-53 TYEEAPGTYTEPA
+53 TYEIPVEVPSTYAEPT
-66 NATTATYANGEYL
+66 NAVTTTDATYADGEYL
-79 IDYKPLRKTS
+79 IDYKPLRKTVS
-89 TGSTRDSSFKT
+89 GSTRDSSFKT
-100 NYTFPGDLT
+100 NYTYPGDL
-109 IQDGKYHFSFKFAE
+109 IIKDGKYHFSFKFVE
-123 AQGLS
+123 SQGLS

-177 YVDTDPDYSV
+177 YVDTDPDRSV

-216 TPPGGGEKLSDLDF
+216 TPPNTGEKLADLDF
-230 ILLKDGTDE
+230 TLLKDESNE
-239 KSTMDGYTE
+239 KSMMDGYTE
-248 KPGALIKRNGK
+248 KPGSLIERGGKR
-259 QYAQFTLKNSKQIDG
+259 YVQFTLKNSKQIDG

-291 DQTVNTRMI
+291 DQTANTRMI
-300 EFEVQ
+300 EFEVKD
-305 ELPAKLNAWV
+305 LPAKLNAWV

-321 VNYVGTY
+321 LGYVNTY
-328 NVDLQLAA
+328 NVDLQLAS
-336 VQSPSTL
+336 VPVPSDL
-343 ADGIYS
+343 ADGTYS
-349 INFNTLHATKDQAS
+349 INFNALHATKDQS
-363 SMAQYLMSPATLT
+363 SAMAQYLLSPATLT
-376 VTKGQ
+376 VSKGQ
-381 YEASFTIKDSTTVT
+381 KEVSFTIKDSTTVT

-411 SEDKTANTRIVKFKV
+411 SEDKTANTRVVKFKV

-432 LNAQVHVSTSFQG
+432 LNAQVHVSTTYPG
-445 TVYEMDH
+445 GVYEMDH
-452 KIRLQFDKSSIT
+452 KLRLQFDKNSI
-464 ETGTSPSV
+464 S
-472 TSSNLN
+472 
-478 FTLLKDGTDE
+478 
-488 KSMMDGYTEKP
+488 
-499 GTLVER
+499 
-505 SGKKYVQFT
+505 
-514 LKNSKQIDGFKV
+514 
-526 EQKGVL
+526 
-532 ADVTT
+532 
-537 VSEDKTANTRVV
+537 
-549 EFEVKEVP
+549 
-557 AKLNAWVS
+557 
-565 INWPEL
+565 
-571 NYVQTY
+571 
-577 NVDLQLSS
+577 
-585 ATSSGLADG
+585 
-594 TYSIKFDTLH
+594 
-604 ATKEEASSMA
+604 
-614 RYLVS
+614 
-619 PATLTVQ
+619 
-626 KGQYEASFTV
+626 
-636 KDSTTVTKLKTEQNG
+636 
-651 TLTDTGIVSEDKA
+651 
-664 ANTRVVK
+664 
-671 FKVADLD
+671 
-678 AVLNAQVHISTSFN
+678 
-692 GTPYEMDHNIRL
+692 
-704 KFDKSSLPGTDN
+704 GTDN
-716 GSNPVT
+716 GSSPVT

-747 GTLVERSGKKYVQF
+747 GALIERNGKKYVRF

-771 FKVEQNGVLTNA
+771 FKVEQNGLLTNVA
-783 IVVSEDKTANT
+783 TVSEDKTANT

-801 KEVPAKLNAW
+801 KEIPAKLSAW
-811 VSINWPELNYVN
+811 VSINWPELGYVH
-823 TYDVDLQLGAA
+823 TYNVDLQLASVPAPSDLADGTYSINFNALHA
-834 TTPVDPGTPGT
+834 TKDQASAMAQYLLSPATLTVSKGQKEVSFTIKDSTTVTEFKTEQNGTLTDADIVSEDKNANTRVVKFKVADLDAILNAQVHVSTTYPGGVYEMDHKLRLQFDKSSITNATSPVDPGTPGT
-845 PGKAL
+845 PGKVL
-850 ADGTYSINFDALH
+850 ADGTYSIQFNALH

-910 TLTDADVV
+910 TLTDADIV

-930 FKVVDLDAILNAQVH
+930 FKVADLDAIMNAQVH
-945 VSTSYNGTVYE
+945 VSTTYPGGVYE
-956 MDHKI
+956 MDHKL

-977 GTTPGTENGKYSIDF
+977 GTTPVTENGRYSIDF
-992 SVFKNGS
+992 SVLKNGS

-1014 LLKQSGK
+1014 LLRQSGK
-1021 NLIQIKMDKSSWIKT
+1021 NVIQIKMDKSSWIKT
-1036 FKVNGAEAQVIDQST
+1036 FKVNGAEAQVVDQSS

-1059 FEVADLSDK
+1059 FEVPNLSDK

-1080 ELGGIPYDHVYDV
+1080 DLGGIPYDHVYDV

-1108 SSTGA
+1108 SSSGA

-1125 VNGKYVL
+1125 ANGKYAL
-1132 KFSIVLSDGTTGED
+1132 KFSIVLSDGSTGVD

-1151 FITNEPAQ
+1151 FITDESAQ

-1186 NASGGYKDA
+1186 NASGDYRDA

-1206 KNVRFSVSDFKN
+1206 KHVRFSVNDFKN

-1225 VYEAPKVASAAPM
+1225 VYEAPKVASATPM
-1238 VFKAEDRVEK
+1238 VFKTEDRVEK

-1256 NTSDVTYY
+1256 NTSDVSYY
-1264 NDKKTGEVEKGKS
+1264 NETKADEVEQGKN

-1282 EYTANFRVLA
+1282 EYSANFRVLA

-1304 VQSLAKLVVK
+1304 VQSLAKLIVK
-1314 NGKVQAHLTVTDNQ
+1314 NGKVQAHVTVTDNQ

-1342 NPTVVG
+1342 NPTIMG
-1348 SNTKGDTRT
+1348 SDTKGDTHT

-1380 FILNEKFGG
+1380 YILNEKFGG

-1404 AATTAPAAE
+1404 AATTAPATEPTAAS
-1413 RTAETP
+1413 TDKAAETT
-1419 TPVAETKPVVEQ
+1419 TPVAEKKPVVEQ
-1431 PAQTVT
+1431 PAQTA

-1482 KNSSWMPV
+1482 KKSSWMPT
-1490 LQVEQNGSLKD
+1490 LQVEQNGTLKD

-1510 TRVVQFEAGDLS
+1510 TRVVQFEVGDLS

>member
-8 YFTTFAAIIMLFSL
+8 FITTFAAVLMLFSL

-27 LAASEDESS
+27 GATPEDEFTSL
-36 QTNQSSSST
+36 NLPDLST

-53 TYEEAPGTYTEPA
+53 TYEIPVEVPSTYAEPT
-66 NATTATYANGEYL
+66 NAVTTTDATYADGEYL
-79 IDYKPLRKTS
+79 IDYKPLRKTVS
-89 TGSTRDSSFKT
+89 GSTRDSSFKT
-100 NYTFPGDLT
+100 NYTYPGDL
-109 IQDGKYHFSFKFAE
+109 IIKDGKYHFSFKFAE
-123 AQGLS
+123 SQGLS

-177 YVDTDPDYSV
+177 YVDTDPDRSV

-216 TPPGGGEKLSDLDF
+216 TPPNTGEKLADLDF
-230 ILLKDGTDE
+230 TLLKDESNE
-239 KSTMDGYTE
+239 KSMMDGYTE
-248 KPGALIKRNGK
+248 KPGSLIERGGKR
-259 QYAQFTLKNSKQIDG
+259 YVQFTLKNSKQIDG
-274 FKVEQNGVLTDT
+274 FKVEQDGVLTDT

-291 DQTVNTRMI
+291 DQTANTRMI
-300 EFEVQ
+300 EFEVKD
-305 ELPAKLNAWV
+305 LPAKLNAWV

-321 VNYVGTY
+321 LGYVNTY
-328 NVDLQLAA
+328 NVDLQLAS
-336 VQSPSTL
+336 VSVPSDL
-343 ADGIYS
+343 ADGTYS
-349 INFNTLHATKDQAS
+349 INFNALHATKDQS
-363 SMAQYLMSPATLT
+363 SAMAQYLLSPATLT
-376 VTKGQ
+376 VSKGQ
-381 YEASFTIKDSTTVT
+381 KEVSFTIKDSTTVT

-411 SEDKTANTRIVKFKV
+411 SEDKTANTRVVKFKV

-432 LNAQVHVSTSFQG
+432 LNAQVHVSTTYPG
-445 TVYEMDH
+445 GVYEMDH
-452 KIRLQFDKSSIT
+452 KLRLQFDKNSI
-464 ETGTSPSV
+464 S
-472 TSSNLN
+472 
-478 FTLLKDGTDE
+478 
-488 KSMMDGYTEKP
+488 
-499 GTLVER
+499 
-505 SGKKYVQFT
+505 
-514 LKNSKQIDGFKV
+514 
-526 EQKGVL
+526 
-532 ADVTT
+532 
-537 VSEDKTANTRVV
+537 
-549 EFEVKEVP
+549 
-557 AKLNAWVS
+557 
-565 INWPEL
+565 
-571 NYVQTY
+571 
-577 NVDLQLSS
+577 
-585 ATSSGLADG
+585 
-594 TYSIKFDTLH
+594 
-604 ATKEEASSMA
+604 
-614 RYLVS
+614 
-619 PATLTVQ
+619 
-626 KGQYEASFTV
+626 
-636 KDSTTVTKLKTEQNG
+636 
-651 TLTDTGIVSEDKA
+651 
-664 ANTRVVK
+664 
-671 FKVADLD
+671 
-678 AVLNAQVHISTSFN
+678 
-692 GTPYEMDHNIRL
+692 
-704 KFDKSSLPGTDN
+704 GTDN
-716 GSNPVT
+716 GSSPVT

-747 GTLVERSGKKYVQF
+747 GALIERNGKKYVRF

-771 FKVEQNGVLTNA
+771 FKVEQNGLLTNVA
-783 IVVSEDKTANT
+783 TVSEDKTANT

-801 KEVPAKLNAW
+801 KEIPAKLSAW
-811 VSINWPELNYVN
+811 VSINWPELGYVH
-823 TYDVDLQLGAA
+823 TYNVDLQLASVPAPSDLADGTYSINFNALHA
-834 TTPVDPGTPGT
+834 TKDQSSAMAQYLLSPATLTVSKGQKEVSFTIKDSTTVTEFKTEQNGTLTDADIVSEDKNANTRVVKFKVADLDAILNAQVHVSTTYPGGVYEMDHKLRLQFDKSSITNATSPVDPGTPGT
-845 PGKAL
+845 PGKVL
-850 ADGTYSINFDALH
+850 ADGTYSIQFNALH

-910 TLTDADVV
+910 TLTDADIV

-930 FKVVDLDAILNAQVH
+930 FKVADLDAIMNAQVH
-945 VSTSYNGTVYE
+945 VSTTYPGGVYE
-956 MDHKI
+956 MDHKL

-977 GTTPGTENGKYSIDF
+977 GTTPVTENGRYSIDF
-992 SVFKNGS
+992 SVLKNGS

-1014 LLKQSGK
+1014 LLRQSGK
-1021 NLIQIKMDKSSWIKT
+1021 NVIQIKMDKSSWIKT
-1036 FKVNGAEAQVIDQST
+1036 FKVNGAEAQVVDQSS

-1059 FEVADLSDK
+1059 FEVPNLSDK

-1080 ELGGIPYDHVYDV
+1080 DLGGIPYDHVYDV

-1108 SSTGA
+1108 SSSGA

-1125 VNGKYVL
+1125 ANGKYAL
-1132 KFSIVLSDGTTGED
+1132 KFSIVLSDGSTGVD

-1151 FITNEPAQ
+1151 FITDESAQ

-1186 NASGGYKDA
+1186 NASGDYRDA

-1206 KNVRFSVSDFKN
+1206 KHVRFSVNDFKN

-1225 VYEAPKVASAAPM
+1225 VYEAPKVASATPM
-1238 VFKAEDRVEK
+1238 VFKTEDRVEK

-1256 NTSDVTYY
+1256 NTSDVSYY
-1264 NDKKTGEVEKGKS
+1264 NETKADEVEQGKN

-1282 EYTANFRVLA
+1282 EYSANFRVLA

-1297 DSLVAPF
+1297 DSLAAPF
-1304 VQSLAKLVVK
+1304 VQSLAKLIVK
-1314 NGKVQAHLTVTDNQ
+1314 NGKVQAHVTVTDNQ

-1342 NPTVVG
+1342 NPTIMG
-1348 SNTKGDTRT
+1348 SDTKGDTHT

-1380 FILNEKFGG
+1380 YILNEKFGG

-1404 AATTAPAAE
+1404 AATTATATEPTATSTDKAAE
-1413 RTAETP
+1413 TTAS
-1419 TPVAETKPVVEQ
+1419 VAETKPVVEQ
-1431 PAQTVT
+1431 PVQTA

-1467 TLIEKGDKRYIQVTL
+1467 TLIEKGDKRYIQITL
-1482 KNSSWMPV
+1482 KNSSWMPA
-1490 LQVEQNGSLKD
+1490 LQVEQNGTLKD

-1510 TRVVQFEAGDLS
+1510 TRVVQFEVGDLS
-1522 QKISAYTH
+1522 QKIGAYTH

-1552 FDEASLKAK
+1552 FDKESLKAK

>member
-8 YFTTFAAIIMLFSL
+8 FITTFAAVLMLFSL

-27 LAASEDESS
+27 GATPEDEFTSL
-36 QTNQSSSST
+36 NLPDLST

-53 TYEEAPGTYTEPA
+53 TYEIPVEVPSTYAEPT
-66 NATTATYANGEYL
+66 NAVTTTDATYVDGEYL
-79 IDYKPLRKTS
+79 IDYKPLRKTVS
-89 TGSTRDSSFKT
+89 GSTRDSSFKT
-100 NYTFPGDLT
+100 NYTYPGDL
-109 IQDGKYHFSFKFAE
+109 IIKDGKYHFSFKFAE
-123 AQGLS
+123 SQGLS

-177 YVDTDPDYSV
+177 YVDTDPDRSV

-216 TPPGGGEKLSDLDF
+216 TPPNTGEKLADLDF
-230 ILLKDGTDE
+230 TLLKDESNE
-239 KSTMDGYTE
+239 KSMMDGYTE
-248 KPGALIKRNGK
+248 KPGSLIERGGKR
-259 QYAQFTLKNSKQIDG
+259 YVQFTLKNSKQIDG
-274 FKVEQNGVLTDT
+274 FKVEQDGVLTDT

-291 DQTVNTRMI
+291 DQTANTRMI
-300 EFEVQ
+300 EFEVKD
-305 ELPAKLNAWV
+305 LPAKLNAWV

-321 VNYVGTY
+321 LGYVNTY
-328 NVDLQLAA
+328 NVDLQLAS
-336 VQSPSTL
+336 VSVPSDL
-343 ADGIYS
+343 ADGTYS
-349 INFNTLHATKDQAS
+349 INFNALHATKDQS
-363 SMAQYLMSPATLT
+363 SAMAQYLLSPATLT
-376 VTKGQ
+376 VSKGQ
-381 YEASFTIKDSTTVT
+381 KEVSFTIKDSTTVT

-411 SEDKTANTRIVKFKV
+411 SEDKTANTRVVKFKV

-432 LNAQVHVSTSFQG
+432 LNAQVHVSTTYPG
-445 TVYEMDH
+445 GVYEMDH
-452 KIRLQFDKSSIT
+452 KLRLQFDKNSI
-464 ETGTSPSV
+464 S
-472 TSSNLN
+472 
-478 FTLLKDGTDE
+478 
-488 KSMMDGYTEKP
+488 
-499 GTLVER
+499 
-505 SGKKYVQFT
+505 
-514 LKNSKQIDGFKV
+514 
-526 EQKGVL
+526 
-532 ADVTT
+532 
-537 VSEDKTANTRVV
+537 
-549 EFEVKEVP
+549 
-557 AKLNAWVS
+557 
-565 INWPEL
+565 
-571 NYVQTY
+571 
-577 NVDLQLSS
+577 
-585 ATSSGLADG
+585 
-594 TYSIKFDTLH
+594 
-604 ATKEEASSMA
+604 
-614 RYLVS
+614 
-619 PATLTVQ
+619 
-626 KGQYEASFTV
+626 
-636 KDSTTVTKLKTEQNG
+636 
-651 TLTDTGIVSEDKA
+651 
-664 ANTRVVK
+664 
-671 FKVADLD
+671 
-678 AVLNAQVHISTSFN
+678 
-692 GTPYEMDHNIRL
+692 
-704 KFDKSSLPGTDN
+704 GTDN
-716 GSNPVT
+716 GSSPVT

-747 GTLVERSGKKYVQF
+747 GALIERNGKKYVRF

-771 FKVEQNGVLTNA
+771 FKVEQNGLLTNVA
-783 IVVSEDKTANT
+783 TVSEDKTANT

-801 KEVPAKLNAW
+801 KEIPAKLSAW
-811 VSINWPELNYVN
+811 VSINWPELGYVH
-823 TYDVDLQLGAA
+823 TYNVDLQLASVPAPSDLADGTYSINFNALHA
-834 TTPVDPGTPGT
+834 TKDQASAMAQYLLSPATLTVSKGQKEVSFTIKDSTTVTEFKTEQNGTLTDADIVSEDKNANTRVVKFKVADLDAILNAQVHVSTTYPGGVYEMDHKLRLQFDKSSITNATSPVDPGTPGT
-845 PGKAL
+845 PGKVL
-850 ADGTYSINFDALH
+850 ADGTYSIQFNALH

-910 TLTDADVV
+910 TLTDADIV

-930 FKVVDLDAILNAQVH
+930 FKVADLDAIMNAQVH
-945 VSTSYNGTVYE
+945 VSTTYPGGVYE
-956 MDHKI
+956 MDHKL

-977 GTTPGTENGKYSIDF
+977 GTTPVTENGRYSIDF
-992 SVFKNGS
+992 SVLKNGS

-1014 LLKQSGK
+1014 LLRQSGK
-1021 NLIQIKMDKSSWIKT
+1021 NVIQIKMDKSSWIKT
-1036 FKVNGAEAQVIDQST
+1036 FKVNGAEAQVVDQSS

-1059 FEVADLSDK
+1059 FEVPNLSDK

-1080 ELGGIPYDHVYDV
+1080 DLGGIPYDHVYDV

-1108 SSTGA
+1108 SSSGA

-1125 VNGKYVL
+1125 ANGKYAL
-1132 KFSIVLSDGTTGED
+1132 KFSIVLSDGSTGVD

-1151 FITNEPAQ
+1151 FITDESAQ

-1186 NASGGYKDA
+1186 NASGDYRDA

-1206 KNVRFSVSDFKN
+1206 KHVRFSVNDFKN

-1225 VYEAPKVASAAPM
+1225 VYEAPKVASATPM
-1238 VFKAEDRVEK
+1238 VFKTEDRVEK

-1256 NTSDVTYY
+1256 NTSDVSYY
-1264 NDKKTGEVEKGKS
+1264 NETKADEVEQGKN

-1282 EYTANFRVLA
+1282 EYSANFRVLA

-1297 DSLVAPF
+1297 DSLAAPF
-1304 VQSLAKLVVK
+1304 VQSLAKLIVK
-1314 NGKVQAHLTVTDNQ
+1314 NGKVQAHVTVTDNQ

-1342 NPTVVG
+1342 NPTIMG
-1348 SNTKGDTRT
+1348 SDTKGDTHT

-1380 FILNEKFGG
+1380 YILNEKFGG

-1404 AATTAPAAE
+1404 AATTATATEPTATSTDKAAE
-1413 RTAETP
+1413 TTAS
-1419 TPVAETKPVVEQ
+1419 VAETKPVVEQ
-1431 PAQTVT
+1431 PVQTA

-1467 TLIEKGDKRYIQVTL
+1467 TLIEKGDKRYIQITL
-1482 KNSSWMPV
+1482 KNSSWMPA
-1490 LQVEQNGSLKD
+1490 LQVEQNGTLKD

-1510 TRVVQFEAGDLS
+1510 TRVVQFEVGDLS
-1522 QKISAYTH
+1522 QKIGAYTH

-1552 FDEASLKAK
+1552 FDKESLKAK

>member
-8 YFTTFAAIIMLFSL
+8 YITTFAAILMLFSL

-27 LAASEDESS
+27 GATPEVDSTS
-36 QTNQSSSST
+36 QNLPDSST

-53 TYEEAPGTYTEPA
+53 TYEMPVEVPSTYAEPT
-66 NATTATYANGEYL
+66 NAVTTTDATYADGEYL
-79 IDYKPLRKTS
+79 IDYKPLRKTVS
-89 TGSTRDSSFKT
+89 GNTRDSSFKT
-100 NYTFPGDLT
+100 NYTYPGDL
-109 IQDGKYHFSFKFAE
+109 IIKDGKYHFSFKFAE
-123 AQGLS
+123 TQGLS

-144 VDSGKT
+144 VDSGKA

-177 YVDTDPDYSV
+177 YVDTDPDRSV

-216 TPPGGGEKLSDLDF
+216 TPPNAGEKLSDLDF
-230 ILLKDGTDE
+230 TLLKDGTNE
-239 KSTMDGYTE
+239 KSMMDGYTE
-248 KPGALIKRNGK
+248 KPGSLIERGGK

-291 DQTVNTRMI
+291 DQTANTRVI
-300 EFEVQ
+300 EFEVK

-321 VNYVGTY
+321 LGYVHTY
-328 NVDLQLAA
+328 NVDLQMSSAPA
-336 VQSPSTL
+336 PSDL
-343 ADGIYS
+343 ADGTYS
-349 INFNTLHATKDQAS
+349 INFNTLHATKDQPSA
-363 SMAQYLMSPATLT
+363 MAQYLLSPATLT
-376 VTKGQ
+376 VAKGQ
-381 YEASFTIKDSTTVT
+381 KEVSFTIKDSTTVT

-411 SEDKTANTRIVKFKV
+411 SVDKTANTRIVKFKV

-432 LNAQVHVSTSFQG
+432 LNAQVHVSTTYPG
-445 TVYEMDH
+445 GVYEMDH
-452 KIRLQFDKSSIT
+452 KLRLQFDKNSI
-464 ETGTSPSV
+464 S
-472 TSSNLN
+472 
-478 FTLLKDGTDE
+478 
-488 KSMMDGYTEKP
+488 
-499 GTLVER
+499 
-505 SGKKYVQFT
+505 
-514 LKNSKQIDGFKV
+514 
-526 EQKGVL
+526 
-532 ADVTT
+532 
-537 VSEDKTANTRVV
+537 
-549 EFEVKEVP
+549 
-557 AKLNAWVS
+557 
-565 INWPEL
+565 
-571 NYVQTY
+571 
-577 NVDLQLSS
+577 
-585 ATSSGLADG
+585 
-594 TYSIKFDTLH
+594 
-604 ATKEEASSMA
+604 
-614 RYLVS
+614 
-619 PATLTVQ
+619 
-626 KGQYEASFTV
+626 
-636 KDSTTVTKLKTEQNG
+636 
-651 TLTDTGIVSEDKA
+651 
-664 ANTRVVK
+664 
-671 FKVADLD
+671 
-678 AVLNAQVHISTSFN
+678 
-692 GTPYEMDHNIRL
+692 
-704 KFDKSSLPGTDN
+704 GTDN
-716 GSNPVT
+716 GSTPVT

-747 GTLVERSGKKYVQF
+747 GTLVERKGKKYVQF

-771 FKVEQNGVLTNA
+771 FKVEQNGVLTNTT
-783 IVVSEDKTANT
+783 VVSEDQTANT

-811 VSINWPELNYVN
+811 VSINWPELNYVE
-823 TYDVDLQLGAA
+823 TYDVDLQLGAV

-845 PGKAL
+845 PGTPGKNL

-863 ATKDQKS
+863 AIKDQKS

-889 EASFTIKDSA
+889 EASFTIKDST

-904 KTEQNG
+904 KTEQSG
-910 TLTDADVV
+910 TLTDADIV
-918 SVDKKADTRVVK
+918 SEDRNANTRVVK
-930 FKVVDLDAILNAQVH
+930 FKVADLDAILNAQVH
-945 VSTSYNGTVYE
+945 VSTTYPGGVYE
-956 MDHKI
+956 MDHKL

-968 SIAVKGTDG
+968 SITAKGPDN
-977 GTTPGTENGKYSIDF
+977 GTTTPVENGRYSIDF
-992 SVFKNGS
+992 SVLKNGS

-1014 LLKQSGK
+1014 LLKQFGK
-1021 NLIQIKMDKSSWIKT
+1021 NIIQIKMDKSSWIKT
-1036 FKVNGAEAQVIDQST
+1036 FKVNGAEAQVVDQSS
-1051 SADTRTVQ
+1051 SANTRTVQ
-1059 FEVADLSDK
+1059 FEVPNLSDK

-1080 ELGGIPYDHVYDV
+1080 DLSGIPYDHVYDV
-1093 QYQFEPATIRSFVEP
+1093 QFQFEPATIRSFVEP
-1108 SSTGA
+1108 TSSGA
-1113 ADPIVKLDFDKL
+1113 ADPMIKLDFDKL
-1125 VNGKYVL
+1125 ANGKYAL
-1132 KFSIVLSDGTTGED
+1132 KFSIVLSDGSTAAD
-1146 SPAQR
+1146 SQAQR
-1151 FITNEPAQ
+1151 FITDEPAQ

-1186 NASGGYKDA
+1186 NASGDYRDA

-1206 KNVRFSVSDFKN
+1206 KHVRFSVSDFKN

-1225 VYEAPKVASAAPM
+1225 VYEAPKVASSAPM

-1256 NTSDVTYY
+1256 DTSNVSYHNETKAD
-1264 NDKKTGEVEKGKS
+1264 EVEQGKN

-1304 VQSLAKLVVK
+1304 VQSLAKLIVK
-1314 NGKVQAHLTVTDNQ
+1314 NGKVQAHVTVTNNQ

-1342 NPTVVG
+1342 NPTIMG
-1348 SNTKGDTRT
+1348 SDTKGDTHT

-1380 FILNEKFGG
+1380 YILNEKFGG

-1404 AATTAPAAE
+1404 TATTVTPTEPIVASTDKAAE
-1413 RTAETP
+1413 TTAS
-1419 TPVAETKPVVEQ
+1419 VAETKPVVEQ
-1431 PAQTVT
+1431 PVQMA

-1482 KNSSWMPV
+1482 KNSSWMPT
-1490 LQVEQNGSLKD
+1490 LQVEQNGTLKD

-1510 TRVVQFEAGDLS
+1510 TRVVQFEVGDLS

>member
-1 MKSRFNK
+1 MKNRFNK
-8 YFTTFAAIIMLFSL
+8 FITTFAAILMLFSL

-27 LAASEDESS
+27 GATPEGES
-36 QTNQSSSST
+36 TSSNLPDLST

-53 TYEEAPGTYTEPA
+53 TYEIPVEVPSTYAEPT
-66 NATTATYANGEYL
+66 NAVTTTDATYADGEYL
-79 IDYKPLRKTS
+79 IDYKPLRKTVS
-89 TGSTRDSSFKT
+89 GSTRDSSFKT
-100 NYTFPGDLT
+100 NYTYPGDL
-109 IQDGKYHFSFKFAE
+109 IIKDGKYHFSFKFAE
-123 AQGLS
+123 SQGLS

-177 YVDTDPDYSV
+177 YVDTDPDRSV

-216 TPPGGGEKLSDLDF
+216 TPPNTGEKLADLDF
-230 ILLKDGTDE
+230 TLLKDESNE
-239 KSTMDGYTE
+239 KSMMDGYTE
-248 KPGALIKRNGK
+248 KPGSLIERGGKR
-259 QYAQFTLKNSKQIDG
+259 YVQFTLKNSKQIDG

-291 DQTVNTRMI
+291 DQTANTRMI
-300 EFEVQ
+300 EFEVKD
-305 ELPAKLNAWV
+305 LPAKLNAWV

-321 VNYVGTY
+321 LGYVNTY
-328 NVDLQLAA
+328 NVDLQLASA
-336 VQSPSTL
+336 PAPSDL
-343 ADGIYS
+343 ADGTYS
-349 INFNTLHATKDQAS
+349 INFNALHATKDQAS
-363 SMAQYLMSPATLT
+363 AMAQYLLSPATLT
-376 VTKGQ
+376 VSKGQ
-381 YEASFTIKDSTTVT
+381 KEVSFTIKDSTTVT
-395 EFKTEQNGT
+395 EFKTEQNRT

-411 SEDKTANTRIVKFKV
+411 SEDKTANTRVVKFKV

-432 LNAQVHVSTSFQG
+432 LNAQVHVSTTYPG
-445 TVYEMDH
+445 GVYEMDH
-452 KIRLQFDKSSIT
+452 KLRLQFDKNSIT
-464 ETGTSPSV
+464 GNGTSPE
-472 TSSNLN
+472 TSSNLD
-478 FTLLKDGTDE
+478 FTLLKDGTNE

-499 GTLVER
+499 GALIER
-505 SGKKYVQFT
+505 NGKKYV
-514 LKNSKQIDGFKV
+514 
-526 EQKGVL
+526 
-532 ADVTT
+532 
-537 VSEDKTANTRVV
+537 R
-549 EFEVKEVP
+549 
-557 AKLNAWVS
+557 
-565 INWPEL
+565 
-571 NYVQTY
+571 
-577 NVDLQLSS
+577 
-585 ATSSGLADG
+585 
-594 TYSIKFDTLH
+594 
-604 ATKEEASSMA
+604 
-614 RYLVS
+614 
-619 PATLTVQ
+619 
-626 KGQYEASFTV
+626 
-636 KDSTTVTKLKTEQNG
+636 
-651 TLTDTGIVSEDKA
+651 
-664 ANTRVVK
+664 
-671 FKVADLD
+671 
-678 AVLNAQVHISTSFN
+678 
-692 GTPYEMDHNIRL
+692 
-704 KFDKSSLPGTDN
+704 
-716 GSNPVT
+716 
-722 SNLDFTLLKDGSSEK
+722 
-737 SMMDGYTEKP
+737 
-747 GTLVERSGKKYVQF
+747 F

-771 FKVEQNGVLTNA
+771 FKVEQNGVLTNTA
-783 IVVSEDKTANT
+783 VVSENQTANT

-811 VSINWPELNYVN
+811 VSINWPELNYVE
-823 TYDVDLQLGAA
+823 TYNVDLQLGTA
-834 TTPVDPGTPGT
+834 TSPVDPGTPGT
-845 PGKAL
+845 PGKVL
-850 ADGTYSINFDALH
+850 ADGTYSIQFDALH

-881 LTVSKGKY
+881 LTALKGKY

-904 KTEQNG
+904 KTEQNR
-910 TLTDADVV
+910 TLTDADIV
-918 SVDKKADTRVVK
+918 SEDRNANTRVVK
-930 FKVVDLDAILNAQVH
+930 FKVADLDAILNAQVH
-945 VSTSYNGTVYE
+945 VSTTYPGGVYE
-956 MDHKI
+956 MDHKL

-968 SIAVKGTDG
+968 SITVKGTDG
-977 GTTPGTENGKYSIDF
+977 GTTPVTENGRYSIDF
-992 SVFKNGS
+992 SVLKNGS

-1014 LLKQSGK
+1014 LLRQSGK
-1021 NLIQIKMDKSSWIKT
+1021 NVIQIKMDKSSWIKT
-1036 FKVNGAEAQVIDQST
+1036 FKVNGAEASVVEQST

-1059 FEVADLSDK
+1059 FEVPNLSDK

-1080 ELGGIPYDHVYDV
+1080 DLGGIPYDHVYDV
-1093 QYQFEPATIRSFVEP
+1093 QFQFEPATIRSFVEP

-1113 ADPIVKLDFDKL
+1113 TDPIVKLDFDKL
-1125 VNGKYVL
+1125 VNGKYAL
-1132 KFSIVLSDGTTGED
+1132 KFSILLSDGSTGVD

-1186 NASGGYKDA
+1186 NASGDYRDA

-1206 KNVRFSVSDFKN
+1206 KHVRFSVNDFKN

-1225 VYEAPKVASAAPM
+1225 VYEAPKVASAIPM

-1256 NTSDVTYY
+1256 DTSNVSYHNQTKAD
-1264 NDKKTGEVEKGKS
+1264 EVEQGKN
-1277 NLADG
+1277 NLPDG

-1297 DSLVAPF
+1297 DSLAAPF
-1304 VQSLAKLVVK
+1304 VQNLAKLIVK
-1314 NGKVQAHLTVTDNQ
+1314 DGKVQAHVTVTDNQ

-1342 NPTVVG
+1342 NPTIMG
-1348 SNTKGDTRT
+1348 SDTKGDTHT

-1380 FILNEKFGG
+1380 YILNEKFGG

-1404 AATTAPAAE
+1404 AATTATATEPTAASTDKAAE
-1413 RTAETP
+1413 TTAS
-1419 TPVAETKPVVEQ
+1419 VAETKPVVEQ
-1431 PAQTVT
+1431 PVQTA

-1467 TLIEKGDKRYIQVTL
+1467 TLIEKGDKRYIQITL
-1482 KNSSWMPV
+1482 KNSSWMPA
-1490 LQVEQNGSLKD
+1490 LQVEQNGTLKD

-1510 TRVVQFEAGDLS
+1510 TRVVQFEVGDLS
-1522 QKISAYTH
+1522 QKMGAYTH

-1552 FDEASLKAK
+1552 FDEESLKAK

>member
-1 MKSRFNK
+1 MKIRFNK
-8 YFTTFAAIIMLFSL
+8 FITTFAAVLMLFSL

-27 LAASEDESS
+27 GATPEDEFTSL
-36 QTNQSSSST
+36 NLPDLST
-45 TVTSATYA
+45 TVTSATYEIPVEVPS
-53 TYEEAPGTYTEPA
+53 TYAEPT
-66 NATTATYANGEYL
+66 NAVTTTDATYADGEYL
-79 IDYKPLRKTS
+79 IDYKPLRKTVS
-89 TGSTRDSSFKT
+89 GSTRDSSFKT
-100 NYTFPGDLT
+100 NYTYPGDL
-109 IQDGKYHFSFKFAE
+109 IIKDGKYHFSFKFAE
-123 AQGLS
+123 SQGLS

-177 YVDTDPDYSV
+177 YVDTDPDRSV

-216 TPPGGGEKLSDLDF
+216 TPPNTGEKLADLDF
-230 ILLKDGTDE
+230 TLLKDESNE
-239 KSTMDGYTE
+239 KSMMDGYTE
-248 KPGALIKRNGK
+248 KPGSLIERGGKR
-259 QYAQFTLKNSKQIDG
+259 YIQFTLKNSKQIDG

-291 DQTVNTRMI
+291 DQTANTRMI
-300 EFEVQ
+300 EFEVKD
-305 ELPAKLNAWV
+305 LPAKLNAWV

-321 VNYVGTY
+321 LGYVHTY
-328 NVDLQLAA
+328 NVDLQLASVPA
-336 VQSPSTL
+336 PSDL
-343 ADGIYS
+343 ADGTYS
-349 INFNTLHATKDQAS
+349 INFNALHATKDQS
-363 SMAQYLMSPATLT
+363 SAMAQYLLSPATLT
-376 VTKGQ
+376 VSKGQ
-381 YEASFTIKDSTTVT
+381 KEVSFTIKDSTTVT

-411 SEDKTANTRIVKFKV
+411 SEDKNANTRVVKFKV

-432 LNAQVHVSTSFQG
+432 LNAQVHVSTTYPG
-445 TVYEMDH
+445 GVYEMDH
-452 KIRLQFDKSSIT
+452 KLRLQFDKNSI
-464 ETGTSPSV
+464 S
-472 TSSNLN
+472 
-478 FTLLKDGTDE
+478 
-488 KSMMDGYTEKP
+488 
-499 GTLVER
+499 
-505 SGKKYVQFT
+505 
-514 LKNSKQIDGFKV
+514 
-526 EQKGVL
+526 
-532 ADVTT
+532 
-537 VSEDKTANTRVV
+537 
-549 EFEVKEVP
+549 
-557 AKLNAWVS
+557 
-565 INWPEL
+565 
-571 NYVQTY
+571 
-577 NVDLQLSS
+577 
-585 ATSSGLADG
+585 
-594 TYSIKFDTLH
+594 
-604 ATKEEASSMA
+604 
-614 RYLVS
+614 
-619 PATLTVQ
+619 
-626 KGQYEASFTV
+626 
-636 KDSTTVTKLKTEQNG
+636 
-651 TLTDTGIVSEDKA
+651 
-664 ANTRVVK
+664 
-671 FKVADLD
+671 
-678 AVLNAQVHISTSFN
+678 
-692 GTPYEMDHNIRL
+692 
-704 KFDKSSLPGTDN
+704 GTDN
-716 GSNPVT
+716 GSSPVT

-747 GTLVERSGKKYVQF
+747 GALIERNGKKYVRF

-771 FKVEQNGVLTNA
+771 FKVEQNGLLTNVA
-783 IVVSEDKTANT
+783 TVSEDKTANT

-801 KEVPAKLNAW
+801 KEIPAKLSAW
-811 VSINWPELNYVN
+811 VSINWPELGYVH
-823 TYDVDLQLGAA
+823 TYNVDLQLASVPAPSDLADGTYSINFNALHA
-834 TTPVDPGTPGT
+834 TKDQSSAMAQYLLSPATLTVSKGQKEVSFTIKDSTTVTEFKTEQNGTLTDADIVSEDKNANTRVVKFKVADLDAILNAQVHVSTTYPGGVYEMDHKLRLQFDKSSITNATSPVDPGTPGT
-845 PGKAL
+845 PGKVL
-850 ADGTYSINFDALH
+850 ADGTYSIQFNALH

-910 TLTDADVV
+910 TLTDADIV
-918 SVDKKADTRVVK
+918 SEDKNANTRVVK
-930 FKVVDLDAILNAQVH
+930 FKVADLDAILNAQVH
-945 VSTSYNGTVYE
+945 VSTTYPGGVYE
-956 MDHKI
+956 MDHKL

-977 GTTPGTENGKYSIDF
+977 GTTPVTENGRYSIDF
-992 SVFKNGS
+992 SVLKNGS

-1014 LLKQSGK
+1014 LLRQSGK
-1021 NLIQIKMDKSSWIKT
+1021 NVIQIKMDKSSWIKT
-1036 FKVNGAEAQVIDQST
+1036 FKVNGAEAPVVEQST

-1059 FEVADLSDK
+1059 FEVPNLSDK

-1080 ELGGIPYDHVYDV
+1080 DLGGIPYDHVYDV
-1093 QYQFEPATIRSFVEP
+1093 QFQFEPATIRSFVEP
-1108 SSTGA
+1108 SSSGA

-1125 VNGKYVL
+1125 ANGKYAL
-1132 KFSIVLSDGTTGED
+1132 KFSIVLSDFSTGVD

-1151 FITNEPAQ
+1151 FITDESAQ

-1186 NASGGYKDA
+1186 NASGDYRDA

-1206 KNVRFSVSDFKN
+1206 KHVRFSVNDFKN

-1225 VYEAPKVASAAPM
+1225 VYEAPKVASSTPM
-1238 VFKAEDRVEK
+1238 VFKTEDRVEK

-1256 NTSDVTYY
+1256 NTSDVSYY
-1264 NDKKTGEVEKGKS
+1264 NETKADEVEQGKN

-1282 EYTANFRVLA
+1282 EYSANFRVLA

-1297 DSLVAPF
+1297 DSLAAPF
-1304 VQSLAKLVVK
+1304 VQNLAKLIVK
-1314 NGKVQAHLTVTDNQ
+1314 NGKVQAHVTVTDNQ

-1342 NPTVVG
+1342 NPTIMG
-1348 SNTKGDTRT
+1348 SDTKGDTHT

-1380 FILNEKFGG
+1380 YILNEKFGG

-1404 AATTAPAAE
+1404 AATTATATATEPTAASTDKAAE
-1413 RTAETP
+1413 TT

-1431 PAQTVT
+1431 PVQMAP
-1437 SEKQYTINYNV
+1437 EKQYTINYNV

-1467 TLIEKGDKRYIQVTL
+1467 TLIEKGDKRYIQITL
-1482 KNSSWMPV
+1482 KNSSWMPA
-1490 LQVEQNGSLKD
+1490 LQVEQNGTLKD
-1501 VEVISTSGD
+1501 VEVISTSDD
-1510 TRVVQFEAGDLS
+1510 TRVVQFEVGDLS
-1522 QKISAYTH
+1522 QKIGAYTH

-1552 FDEASLKAK
+1552 FDEESLKAK

>member
-8 YFTTFAAIIMLFSL
+8 YITTFAAILMLFSL
-22 FSPYV
+22 FSPY
-27 LAASEDESS
+27 AGATPEDES
-36 QTNQSSSST
+36 TSSNLPDSST

-53 TYEEAPGTYTEPA
+53 TYEYPVELPGPYVEPTNAITTTE
-66 NATTATYANGEYL
+66 ATYADGEYL
-79 IDYKPLRKTS
+79 IDYKPLRKTVS
-89 TGSTRDSSFKT
+89 GSTKDSSFKT
-100 NYTFPGDLT
+100 NYTYPGDL
-109 IQDGKYHFSFKFAE
+109 IIKDGKYHFSFKFAE

-144 VDSGKT
+144 VDSGKA

-177 YVDTDPDYSV
+177 YVDTDPDRSV

-216 TPPGGGEKLSDLDF
+216 TPPSTGEKLADLDF
-230 ILLKDGTDE
+230 TLLKDGTDE
-239 KSTMDGYTE
+239 KSMMDGYTE
-248 KPGALIKRNGK
+248 KPGSLIERGGK
-259 QYAQFTLKNSKQIDG
+259 QYARFTLKNSKQIDG

-286 SVVSE
+286 SIVSE
-291 DQTVNTRMI
+291 DQNANTRVI
-300 EFEVQ
+300 EFEVK

-321 VNYVGTY
+321 LSYVHTY
-328 NVDLQLAA
+328 NVDLQLSS
-336 VQSPSTL
+336 VPVPTTL
-343 ADGIYS
+343 ADGTYA
-349 INFNTLHATKDQAS
+349 INFNTLHATKDQPSA
-363 SMAQYLMSPATLT
+363 MAQYLLSPATLT
-376 VTKGQ
+376 VAKGQ
-381 YEASFTIKDSTTVT
+381 KEVSFTIKDSTTVT

-411 SEDKTANTRIVKFKV
+411 SEDKTANTRVVKFKV

-432 LNAQVHVSTSFQG
+432 LNAQVHVSTTYPG
-445 TVYEMDH
+445 GVYEMDH
-452 KIRLQFDKSSIT
+452 KLRLQFDKNSIT
-464 ETGTSPSV
+464 ENGTSPE
-472 TSSNLN
+472 TRSNLD
-478 FTLLKDGTDE
+478 FTLLKDGTNE

-499 GTLVER
+499 GTLIER
-505 SGKKYVQFT
+505 NGKKYV
-514 LKNSKQIDGFKV
+514 
-526 EQKGVL
+526 
-532 ADVTT
+532 
-537 VSEDKTANTRVV
+537 R
-549 EFEVKEVP
+549 
-557 AKLNAWVS
+557 
-565 INWPEL
+565 
-571 NYVQTY
+571 
-577 NVDLQLSS
+577 
-585 ATSSGLADG
+585 
-594 TYSIKFDTLH
+594 
-604 ATKEEASSMA
+604 
-614 RYLVS
+614 
-619 PATLTVQ
+619 
-626 KGQYEASFTV
+626 
-636 KDSTTVTKLKTEQNG
+636 
-651 TLTDTGIVSEDKA
+651 
-664 ANTRVVK
+664 
-671 FKVADLD
+671 
-678 AVLNAQVHISTSFN
+678 
-692 GTPYEMDHNIRL
+692 
-704 KFDKSSLPGTDN
+704 
-716 GSNPVT
+716 
-722 SNLDFTLLKDGSSEK
+722 
-737 SMMDGYTEKP
+737 
-747 GTLVERSGKKYVQF
+747 F

-771 FKVEQNGVLTNA
+771 FKVEQNGVLTNVA
-783 IVVSEDKTANT
+783 TVSEDKTANI

-801 KEVPAKLNAW
+801 KEIPAKLSAW
-811 VSINWPELNYVN
+811 VSINWPELGYVH
-823 TYDVDLQLGAA
+823 TYNVDLQLASVP
-834 TTPVDPGTPGT
+834 TSPS
-845 PGKAL
+845 L
-850 ADGTYSINFDALH
+850 ADGTYSINFNTLH
-863 ATKDQKS
+863 ATKDQPS
-870 AMAQYLLSPAT
+870 TMAQYLLSPAT
-881 LTVSKGKY
+881 LTVLKGQK
-889 EASFTIKDSA
+889 EVSFTIKDST

-910 TLTDADVV
+910 TLTDADIV
-918 SVDKKADTRVVK
+918 SEDKTANTRVVK
-930 FKVVDLDAILNAQVH
+930 FKVADLDAILNAQVH
-945 VSTSYNGTVYE
+945 VSTTYPGGVYE
-956 MDHKI
+956 MDHKL

-968 SIAVKGTDG
+968 SITAKGPDN
-977 GTTPGTENGKYSIDF
+977 GTTTPVENGRYSIDF
-992 SVFKNGS
+992 SVLKNGS

-1021 NLIQIKMDKSSWIKT
+1021 NIIQIKMDKSSWIKT
-1036 FKVNGAEAQVIDQST
+1036 FKVNGSEAQVVEQST
-1051 SADTRTVQ
+1051 SEDTRTVQ
-1059 FEVADLSDK
+1059 FEVPNLSDK

-1080 ELGGIPYDHVYDV
+1080 DLGGIPYDHVYDV
-1093 QYQFEPATIRSFVEP
+1093 QFQFEPATIRSFVEP
-1108 SSTGA
+1108 TSSGA

-1125 VNGKYVL
+1125 ANGKYAL
-1132 KFSIVLSDGTTGED
+1132 KFSIVLPDGVTGSD

-1186 NASGGYKDA
+1186 NASGGYQDA
-1195 EVTQE
+1195 EVTRE

-1206 KNVRFSVSDFKN
+1206 KDVRFSVSDFKN

-1225 VYEAPKVASAAPM
+1225 VYEAPKVASSAPM

-1256 NTSDVTYY
+1256 DTSNVSYHNETKA
-1264 NDKKTGEVEKGKS
+1264 DKVEQGKN

-1304 VQSLAKLVVK
+1304 VQSLAKLIVK
-1314 NGKVQAHLTVTDNQ
+1314 NGKVQAHVTVTDNQ

-1342 NPTVVG
+1342 NPTIVA
-1348 SNTKGDTRT
+1348 SDTKGDTHT

-1380 FILNEKFGG
+1380 YIFNEKFGG

-1404 AATTAPAAE
+1404 AATTATATEPTAASTDKAAE
-1413 RTAETP
+1413 TT
-1419 TPVAETKPVVEQ
+1419 TPVAEAKPAVEQ
-1431 PAQTVT
+1431 PVQTA

-1448 FKDKTSEAS
+1448 FKDKTIEAS

-1467 TLIEKGDKRYIQVTL
+1467 TLIEKGDKRYIQVSL
-1482 KNSSWMPV
+1482 KNSSWMPT
-1490 LQVEQNGSLKD
+1490 LQVEQNGTLKD

-1510 TRVVQFEAGDLS
+1510 TRIVQFEVGDLS

-1552 FDEASLKAK
+1552 FDEASLKVK

>member
-8 YFTTFAAIIMLFSL
+8 YITTFAAVLMLFSL
-22 FSPYV
+22 FSSYV
-27 LAASEDESS
+27 GATSEGES
-36 QTNQSSSST
+36 TSSNLPDLST

-53 TYEEAPGTYTEPA
+53 TYEIPVEVPSTYAEPT
-66 NATTATYANGEYL
+66 NAVTTTNATYADGEYL
-79 IDYKPLRKTS
+79 IDYKPLRKTVS
-89 TGSTRDSSFKT
+89 GSTRDSSFKT
-100 NYTFPGDLT
+100 NYTYPGDL
-109 IQDGKYHFSFKFAE
+109 IIKDGKYHFSFKFAE
-123 AQGLS
+123 SQGLS

-177 YVDTDPDYSV
+177 YVDTDPDRSV

-216 TPPGGGEKLSDLDF
+216 TPPNTGEKLADLDF
-230 ILLKDGTDE
+230 TLLKDGTNE
-239 KSTMDGYTE
+239 KSMMDGYTE
-248 KPGALIKRNGK
+248 KPGSLIERGGK

-274 FKVEQNGVLTDT
+274 FKVEQNGLLTNVAT
-286 SVVSE
+286 VSE
-291 DQTVNTRMI
+291 DKTANTRMI
-300 EFEVQ
+300 EFEVK

-321 VNYVGTY
+321 LSYVNTY
-328 NVDLQLAA
+328 NVDLQLASVPA
-336 VQSPSTL
+336 PSDL
-343 ADGIYS
+343 ADGTYS
-349 INFNTLHATKDQAS
+349 INFNALHAIKDQAS
-363 SMAQYLMSPATLT
+363 AMAQYLLSPGTLT
-376 VTKGQ
+376 VLKGQ
-381 YEASFTIKDSTTVT
+381 KEVSFTIKDSTTVT

-411 SEDKTANTRIVKFKV
+411 SEDKTANTRVVKFKV

-432 LNAQVHVSTSFQG
+432 LNAQVHVSTTYPG
-445 TVYEMDH
+445 GVYEMDH
-452 KIRLQFDKSSIT
+452 KL
-464 ETGTSPSV
+464 
-472 TSSNLN
+472 
-478 FTLLKDGTDE
+478 
-488 KSMMDGYTEKP
+488 
-499 GTLVER
+499 
-505 SGKKYVQFT
+505 
-514 LKNSKQIDGFKV
+514 
-526 EQKGVL
+526 
-532 ADVTT
+532 
-537 VSEDKTANTRVV
+537 
-549 EFEVKEVP
+549 
-557 AKLNAWVS
+557 
-565 INWPEL
+565 
-571 NYVQTY
+571 
-577 NVDLQLSS
+577 
-585 ATSSGLADG
+585 
-594 TYSIKFDTLH
+594 
-604 ATKEEASSMA
+604 
-614 RYLVS
+614 
-619 PATLTVQ
+619 
-626 KGQYEASFTV
+626 
-636 KDSTTVTKLKTEQNG
+636 
-651 TLTDTGIVSEDKA
+651 
-664 ANTRVVK
+664 
-671 FKVADLD
+671 
-678 AVLNAQVHISTSFN
+678 
-692 GTPYEMDHNIRL
+692 
-704 KFDKSSLPGTDN
+704 
-716 GSNPVT
+716 
-722 SNLDFTLLKDGSSEK
+722 
-737 SMMDGYTEKP
+737 
-747 GTLVERSGKKYVQF
+747 
-761 TLKNSKQIDG
+761 
-771 FKVEQNGVLTNA
+771 
-783 IVVSEDKTANT
+783 
-794 RVIEFEV
+794 
-801 KEVPAKLNAW
+801 
-811 VSINWPELNYVN
+811 
-823 TYDVDLQLGAA
+823 
-834 TTPVDPGTPGT
+834 
-845 PGKAL
+845 
-850 ADGTYSINFDALH
+850 
-863 ATKDQKS
+863 
-870 AMAQYLLSPAT
+870 
-881 LTVSKGKY
+881 
-889 EASFTIKDSA
+889 
-899 TVTEF
+899 
-904 KTEQNG
+904 
-910 TLTDADVV
+910 
-918 SVDKKADTRVVK
+918 
-930 FKVVDLDAILNAQVH
+930 
-945 VSTSYNGTVYE
+945 
-956 MDHKI
+956 

-977 GTTPGTENGKYSIDF
+977 GTTPVTENGRYSINF
-992 SVFKNGS
+992 SVLKNGS

-1014 LLKQSGK
+1014 LLRQSGK
-1021 NLIQIKMDKSSWIKT
+1021 NVIQIKMDKSSWIKT
-1036 FKVNGAEAQVIDQST
+1036 FKVNGAEAQVVDQSS

-1059 FEVADLSDK
+1059 FEVPNLSDK

-1080 ELGGIPYDHVYDV
+1080 DLGGIPYDHVYDV

-1108 SSTGA
+1108 SSSGA
-1113 ADPIVKLDFDKL
+1113 VDPIVKLDFDKL
-1125 VNGKYVL
+1125 ANGKYAL
-1132 KFSIVLSDGTTGED
+1132 KFSIVLSDGSTGVD

-1151 FITNEPAQ
+1151 FITDESAQ

-1186 NASGGYKDA
+1186 NASGDYRDA

-1206 KNVRFSVSDFKN
+1206 KHVRFSVNDFKN

-1256 NTSDVTYY
+1256 NTSDVSYY
-1264 NDKKTGEVEKGKS
+1264 NETKADEVEQGKN

-1297 DSLVAPF
+1297 DSLAAPF
-1304 VQSLAKLVVK
+1304 VQSLAKLIVK
-1314 NGKVQAHLTVTDNQ
+1314 NGKIQAHVTVTDNQ

-1342 NPTVVG
+1342 NPTIM
-1348 SNTKGDTRT
+1348 SSDTKGDTHT

-1380 FILNEKFGG
+1380 YILNEKFGG
-1389 QIQFDRASLKGEGVN
+1389 QIQFDRASLKGEGVH
-1404 AATTAPAAE
+1404 AATTAPATEPTAASTDKEAE
-1413 RTAETP
+1413 PT
-1419 TPVAETKPVVEQ
+1419 TPVAEIKPVVEQ
-1431 PAQTVT
+1431 PVQMA

-1482 KNSSWMPV
+1482 KNSSWMPA
-1490 LQVEQNGSLKD
+1490 LQVEQNGALKD

-1510 TRVVQFEAGDLS
+1510 TRVVQFEVGDLS

>member
-8 YFTTFAAIIMLFSL
+8 FITTFAAVLMLFSL

-27 LAASEDESS
+27 GATPEDES
-36 QTNQSSSST
+36 TSSNLPDLST

-53 TYEEAPGTYTEPA
+53 TYEIPVEVPSTYAEPT
-66 NATTATYANGEYL
+66 NAVTTTDATYADGEYL
-79 IDYKPLRKTS
+79 IDYKPLRKTVS
-89 TGSTRDSSFKT
+89 GSTRDSSFKT
-100 NYTFPGDLT
+100 NYTYPGDL
-109 IQDGKYHFSFKFAE
+109 IIKDGKYHFSFKFAE
-123 AQGLS
+123 SQGLS

-177 YVDTDPDYSV
+177 YVDTDPDRSV

-216 TPPGGGEKLSDLDF
+216 TPPNTGEKLADLDF
-230 ILLKDGTDE
+230 TLLKDESNE
-239 KSTMDGYTE
+239 KSMMDGYTE
-248 KPGALIKRNGK
+248 KPGSLIERGGKR
-259 QYAQFTLKNSKQIDG
+259 YVQFTLKNSKQIDG

-291 DQTVNTRMI
+291 DQTANTRMI
-300 EFEVQ
+300 EFEVKD
-305 ELPAKLNAWV
+305 LPAKLNAWV

-321 VNYVGTY
+321 LGYVNTY
-328 NVDLQLAA
+328 NVDLQLAS
-336 VQSPSTL
+336 VPVPSDL
-343 ADGIYS
+343 ADGTYS
-349 INFNTLHATKDQAS
+349 INFNALHATKDQS
-363 SMAQYLMSPATLT
+363 SAMAQYLLSPATLT
-376 VTKGQ
+376 VSKGQ
-381 YEASFTIKDSTTVT
+381 KEVSFTIKDSTTVT

-411 SEDKTANTRIVKFKV
+411 SEDKTANTRVVKFKV

-432 LNAQVHVSTSFQG
+432 LNAQVHVSTTYPG
-445 TVYEMDH
+445 GVYEMDH
-452 KIRLQFDKSSIT
+452 RLRLQFDKNSI
-464 ETGTSPSV
+464 S
-472 TSSNLN
+472 
-478 FTLLKDGTDE
+478 
-488 KSMMDGYTEKP
+488 
-499 GTLVER
+499 
-505 SGKKYVQFT
+505 
-514 LKNSKQIDGFKV
+514 
-526 EQKGVL
+526 
-532 ADVTT
+532 
-537 VSEDKTANTRVV
+537 
-549 EFEVKEVP
+549 
-557 AKLNAWVS
+557 
-565 INWPEL
+565 
-571 NYVQTY
+571 
-577 NVDLQLSS
+577 
-585 ATSSGLADG
+585 
-594 TYSIKFDTLH
+594 
-604 ATKEEASSMA
+604 
-614 RYLVS
+614 
-619 PATLTVQ
+619 
-626 KGQYEASFTV
+626 
-636 KDSTTVTKLKTEQNG
+636 
-651 TLTDTGIVSEDKA
+651 
-664 ANTRVVK
+664 
-671 FKVADLD
+671 
-678 AVLNAQVHISTSFN
+678 
-692 GTPYEMDHNIRL
+692 
-704 KFDKSSLPGTDN
+704 GTDN
-716 GSNPVT
+716 GSSPVT

-747 GTLVERSGKKYVQF
+747 GALIERNGKKYVRF

-771 FKVEQNGVLTNA
+771 FKVEQNGLLTNVA
-783 IVVSEDKTANT
+783 TVSEDKTANT

-801 KEVPAKLNAW
+801 KEIPAKLSAW
-811 VSINWPELNYVN
+811 VSINWPELGYVH
-823 TYDVDLQLGAA
+823 TYNVDLQLASVPAPSDLADGTYSINFNALHA
-834 TTPVDPGTPGT
+834 TKDQASAMAQYLLSPATLTVSKGQKEVSFTIKDSTTVTEFKTEQNGTLTDADIVSEDKNANTRVVKFKVADLDAILNAQVHVSTTYPGGVYEMDHKLRLQFDKSSITNATSPVDPGTPGT
-845 PGKAL
+845 PGKVL
-850 ADGTYSINFDALH
+850 ADGTYSIQFNALH

-910 TLTDADVV
+910 TLTDADIV

-930 FKVVDLDAILNAQVH
+930 FKVADLDAIMNAQVH
-945 VSTSYNGTVYE
+945 VSTTYPGGVYE
-956 MDHKI
+956 MDHKL

-977 GTTPGTENGKYSIDF
+977 GTTPVTENGRYSIDF
-992 SVFKNGS
+992 SVLKNGS

-1014 LLKQSGK
+1014 LLRQSGK
-1021 NLIQIKMDKSSWIKT
+1021 NVIQIKMDKSSWIKT
-1036 FKVNGAEAQVIDQST
+1036 FKVNGAEAQVVDQSS

-1059 FEVADLSDK
+1059 FEVPNLSDK

-1080 ELGGIPYDHVYDV
+1080 DLGGIPYDHVYDV

-1108 SSTGA
+1108 SSSGA

-1125 VNGKYVL
+1125 ANGKYAL
-1132 KFSIVLSDGTTGED
+1132 KFSIVLSDGSTGVD

-1151 FITNEPAQ
+1151 FITDESAQ

-1186 NASGGYKDA
+1186 NASGDYRDA

-1200 DAASNT
+1200 DATSNT
-1206 KNVRFSVSDFKN
+1206 KHVRFSVNDFKN

-1225 VYEAPKVASAAPM
+1225 VYEAPKVASSTPM
-1238 VFKAEDRVEK
+1238 VFKTEDRVEK

-1256 NTSDVTYY
+1256 DTSNVAYY
-1264 NDKKTGEVEKGKS
+1264 NDKKSAEAEKGKN

-1297 DSLVAPF
+1297 DSLAAPF
-1304 VQSLAKLVVK
+1304 VQNLAKLIVK
-1314 NGKVQAHLTVTDNQ
+1314 NGKVQAHVTVTDNQ

-1342 NPTVVG
+1342 NPTIMG
-1348 SNTKGDTRT
+1348 SDTKGDTHT

-1380 FILNEKFGG
+1380 YILNEKFGG

-1404 AATTAPAAE
+1404 AATTATETATEPTAASTDKAAE
-1413 RTAETP
+1413 TT

-1431 PAQTVT
+1431 PVQMAP
-1437 SEKQYTINYNV
+1437 EKQYTINYNV

-1467 TLIEKGDKRYIQVTL
+1467 TLIEKGDKRYIQITL
-1482 KNSSWMPV
+1482 KNSSWMPA
-1490 LQVEQNGSLKD
+1490 LQVEQNGTLKD

-1510 TRVVQFEAGDLS
+1510 TRVVQFEVGDLS
-1522 QKISAYTH
+1522 QKIGAYTH

-1552 FDEASLKAK
+1552 FDEESLKAK

>member
-8 YFTTFAAIIMLFSL
+8 FITTFAAILMLFSL

-27 LAASEDESS
+27 GATPEGES
-36 QTNQSSSST
+36 TSSNLPDLST

-53 TYEEAPGTYTEPA
+53 TYEIPVEVPSTYAEPT
-66 NATTATYANGEYL
+66 NAVTTTDATYADGEYL
-79 IDYKPLRKTS
+79 IDYKPLRKTVS
-89 TGSTRDSSFKT
+89 GSTRDSSFKT
-100 NYTFPGDLT
+100 NYTYPGDL
-109 IQDGKYHFSFKFAE
+109 IIKDGKYHFSFKFAE
-123 AQGLS
+123 SQGLS

-135 GETVPAKIE
+135 GETAPAKIE

-177 YVDTDPDYSV
+177 YVDTDPDRSV

-216 TPPGGGEKLSDLDF
+216 TPPNTGEKLADLDF
-230 ILLKDGTDE
+230 TLLKDESNE
-239 KSTMDGYTE
+239 KSMMDGYTE
-248 KPGALIKRNGK
+248 KPGSLIERGGKR
-259 QYAQFTLKNSKQIDG
+259 YVQFTLKNSKQIDG

-291 DQTVNTRMI
+291 DQTANTRMI
-300 EFEVQ
+300 EFEVKD
-305 ELPAKLNAWV
+305 LPAKLNAWV

-321 VNYVGTY
+321 LGYVNTY
-328 NVDLQLAA
+328 NVDLQLASA
-336 VQSPSTL
+336 PAPSDL
-343 ADGIYS
+343 ADGTYS
-349 INFNTLHATKDQAS
+349 INFNALHATKDQAS
-363 SMAQYLMSPATLT
+363 AMAQYLLSPATLT
-376 VTKGQ
+376 VSKGQ
-381 YEASFTIKDSTTVT
+381 KEVSFTIKDSTTVT
-395 EFKTEQNGT
+395 EFKTEQNRT

-411 SEDKTANTRIVKFKV
+411 SEDKTANTRVVKFKV

-432 LNAQVHVSTSFQG
+432 LNAQVHVSTTYPG
-445 TVYEMDH
+445 GVYEMDH
-452 KIRLQFDKSSIT
+452 KLRLQFDKNSIT
-464 ETGTSPSV
+464 GNGTSPE
-472 TSSNLN
+472 TSSNLD
-478 FTLLKDGTDE
+478 FTLLKDGTNE

-499 GTLVER
+499 GTLIER
-505 SGKKYVQFT
+505 NGKKYV
-514 LKNSKQIDGFKV
+514 
-526 EQKGVL
+526 
-532 ADVTT
+532 
-537 VSEDKTANTRVV
+537 R
-549 EFEVKEVP
+549 
-557 AKLNAWVS
+557 
-565 INWPEL
+565 
-571 NYVQTY
+571 
-577 NVDLQLSS
+577 
-585 ATSSGLADG
+585 
-594 TYSIKFDTLH
+594 
-604 ATKEEASSMA
+604 
-614 RYLVS
+614 
-619 PATLTVQ
+619 
-626 KGQYEASFTV
+626 
-636 KDSTTVTKLKTEQNG
+636 
-651 TLTDTGIVSEDKA
+651 
-664 ANTRVVK
+664 
-671 FKVADLD
+671 
-678 AVLNAQVHISTSFN
+678 
-692 GTPYEMDHNIRL
+692 
-704 KFDKSSLPGTDN
+704 
-716 GSNPVT
+716 
-722 SNLDFTLLKDGSSEK
+722 
-737 SMMDGYTEKP
+737 
-747 GTLVERSGKKYVQF
+747 F

-771 FKVEQNGVLTNA
+771 FKVEQNGLLTNVA
-783 IVVSEDKTANT
+783 TVSEDKTVNT

-801 KEVPAKLNAW
+801 KEIPAKLSAW
-811 VSINWPELNYVN
+811 VSINWPELNYVE
-823 TYDVDLQLGAA
+823 TYNVDLQLGSA
-834 TTPVDPGTPGT
+834 TSPVDPGTPGT
-845 PGKAL
+845 PGKVL
-850 ADGTYSINFDALH
+850 ADGTYSIHFDALH

-881 LTVSKGKY
+881 LTALKGKY

-910 TLTDADVV
+910 TLTDADIV
-918 SVDKKADTRVVK
+918 SEDKNANTRVVK
-930 FKVVDLDAILNAQVH
+930 FKVADLDAILNAQVH
-945 VSTSYNGTVYE
+945 VSTAYPGGVYE
-956 MDHKI
+956 MDHKL

-968 SIAVKGTDG
+968 SIAIKGTDG
-977 GTTPGTENGKYSIDF
+977 GTTPVTENGRYSIDF
-992 SVFKNGS
+992 SVLKNGS

-1014 LLKQSGK
+1014 LLRQSGK
-1021 NLIQIKMDKSSWIKT
+1021 NVIQIKMDKSSWIKT
-1036 FKVNGAEAQVIDQST
+1036 FKVNGAEAPVVEQST

-1059 FEVADLSDK
+1059 FEVPNLSDK

-1080 ELGGIPYDHVYDV
+1080 DLGGIPYDHVYDV
-1093 QYQFEPATIRSFVEP
+1093 QFQFEPATIRSFVEP

-1113 ADPIVKLDFDKL
+1113 TDPIVKLDFDKL
-1125 VNGKYVL
+1125 VNGKYAL
-1132 KFSIVLSDGTTGED
+1132 KFSILLSDGSTGVD

-1186 NASGGYKDA
+1186 NASGDYRDA

-1206 KNVRFSVSDFKN
+1206 KHVRFSVNDFKN

-1225 VYEAPKVASAAPM
+1225 VYEAPKVASAIPM
-1238 VFKAEDRVEK
+1238 VFKTEDRVEK

-1256 NTSDVTYY
+1256 DTSNVSYHNETKAD
-1264 NDKKTGEVEKGKS
+1264 EVEQGKN

-1304 VQSLAKLVVK
+1304 VQSLAKLIVK
-1314 NGKVQAHLTVTDNQ
+1314 NGKVQAHVTVTDNQ

-1342 NPTVVG
+1342 NPTIVA
-1348 SNTKGDTRT
+1348 SDTKGDTHT

-1380 FILNEKFGG
+1380 YILNEKFGG

-1404 AATTAPAAE
+1404 AATTATATEPTAASTDKAAE
-1413 RTAETP
+1413 TTAS
-1419 TPVAETKPVVEQ
+1419 VAETKPVVEQ
-1431 PAQTVT
+1431 PVQTA

-1467 TLIEKGDKRYIQVTL
+1467 TLIEKGDKRYIQITL
-1482 KNSSWMPV
+1482 KNSSWMPA
-1490 LQVEQNGSLKD
+1490 LQVEQNGTLKD

-1510 TRVVQFEAGDLS
+1510 TRVVQFEVGDLS
-1522 QKISAYTH
+1522 QKMGAYTH

-1552 FDEASLKAK
+1552 FDEESLKAK

>member
-8 YFTTFAAIIMLFSL
+8 FITTFAAVLMLFSL

-27 LAASEDESS
+27 GATPEGES
-36 QTNQSSSST
+36 TSSNLPDSST

-53 TYEEAPGTYTEPA
+53 TYEIPVEVPSTYAEPT
-66 NATTATYANGEYL
+66 NVITTTDATYADGEYL
-79 IDYKPLRKTS
+79 IDYKPLRKTVSGS
-89 TGSTRDSSFKT
+89 TGDSSFKT
-100 NYTFPGDLT
+100 NYTFPGDL
-109 IQDGKYHFSFKFAE
+109 IIKDGKYHFSFRFAE
-123 AQGLS
+123 TQGLS

-177 YVDTDPDYSV
+177 YVDTDPDRSV

-216 TPPGGGEKLSDLDF
+216 TPPNTGEKLSDLDF
-230 ILLKDGTDE
+230 ALLKDGTNE
-239 KSTMDGYTE
+239 KSMMNGYTE
-248 KPGALIKRNGK
+248 KPGSLIERGGK

-291 DQTVNTRMI
+291 DQTANTRMI
-300 EFEVQ
+300 EFEVKD
-305 ELPAKLNAWV
+305 LPAKLNAWV
-315 SINWPE
+315 SVNWPE
-321 VNYVGTY
+321 LGYVHTY
-328 NVDLQLAA
+328 NVDLQMASIPA
-336 VQSPSTL
+336 PSDL
-343 ADGIYS
+343 ADGTYS
-349 INFNTLHATKDQAS
+349 INFNALHATKDQPSA
-363 SMAQYLMSPATLT
+363 MAQYLLSPATLT
-376 VTKGQ
+376 VAKGQ
-381 YEASFTIKDSTTVT
+381 KEVSFTIKDSTTVT

-411 SEDKTANTRIVKFKV
+411 SEDKTANMRVVKFKV

-432 LNAQVHVSTSFQG
+432 LNAQVHVSTTYPG
-445 TVYEMDH
+445 GVYEMDH
-452 KIRLQFDKSSIT
+452 KLRLQFDKNSI
-464 ETGTSPSV
+464 
-472 TSSNLN
+472 
-478 FTLLKDGTDE
+478 
-488 KSMMDGYTEKP
+488 
-499 GTLVER
+499 
-505 SGKKYVQFT
+505 SG
-514 LKNSKQIDGFKV
+514 S
-526 EQKGVL
+526 
-532 ADVTT
+532 
-537 VSEDKTANTRVV
+537 
-549 EFEVKEVP
+549 
-557 AKLNAWVS
+557 
-565 INWPEL
+565 
-571 NYVQTY
+571 
-577 NVDLQLSS
+577 
-585 ATSSGLADG
+585 
-594 TYSIKFDTLH
+594 
-604 ATKEEASSMA
+604 
-614 RYLVS
+614 
-619 PATLTVQ
+619 
-626 KGQYEASFTV
+626 
-636 KDSTTVTKLKTEQNG
+636 
-651 TLTDTGIVSEDKA
+651 
-664 ANTRVVK
+664 
-671 FKVADLD
+671 
-678 AVLNAQVHISTSFN
+678 
-692 GTPYEMDHNIRL
+692 
-704 KFDKSSLPGTDN
+704 DN
-716 GSNPVT
+716 GSSPVT

-747 GTLVERSGKKYVQF
+747 GVLIEREGKRYVRF

-771 FKVEQNGVLTNA
+771 FKVEQNGVLTNTT
-783 IVVSEDKTANT
+783 VVSEDKAANT

-811 VSINWPELNYVN
+811 VSINWPEFNYVE
-823 TYDVDLQLGAA
+823 TYNVDLQLGTA
-834 TTPVDPGTPGT
+834 TSPVDPETPGTPGT
-845 PGKAL
+845 PGKVI
-850 ADGTYSINFDALH
+850 ADGTYSIQFNALH

-881 LTVSKGKY
+881 LTVSKGNY

-910 TLTDADVV
+910 TLTDADIV

-930 FKVVDLDAILNAQVH
+930 FKVADLDAIMNAQVH
-945 VSTSYNGTVYE
+945 VSTTYPGGVYE
-956 MDHKI
+956 MDHKL
-961 RLQFDRS
+961 RLQFDLS
-968 SIAVKGTDG
+968 SIAAKGTDG
-977 GTTPGTENGKYSIDF
+977 GTTPVTENGRYSIDF
-992 SVFKNGS
+992 SVLKNGS
-999 NEISVMDGYMQKPAT
+999 NELSVMDGYMQKPAT
-1014 LLKQSGK
+1014 LLRQSGK
-1021 NLIQIKMDKSSWIKT
+1021 NVIQIKMDKSSWIKT
-1036 FKVNGAEAQVIDQST
+1036 FKVNGAEAQVVDQSS

-1059 FEVADLSDK
+1059 FEVPNLSDK

-1080 ELGGIPYDHVYDV
+1080 DLGGIPYDHVYDV

-1108 SSTGA
+1108 SSSGA

-1125 VNGKYVL
+1125 ANGKYAL
-1132 KFSIVLSDGTTGED
+1132 KFSIILSDGSTGVD

-1151 FITNEPAQ
+1151 FITDESAQ

-1186 NASGGYKDA
+1186 NASGDYRDA

-1206 KNVRFSVSDFKN
+1206 KHVRFSVNDFKN

-1225 VYEAPKVASAAPM
+1225 VYEAPKVATATPM
-1238 VFKAEDRVEK
+1238 VFKTEDRVEK

-1256 NTSDVTYY
+1256 NTSDVSYY
-1264 NDKKTGEVEKGKS
+1264 NETKADEVEQGKN

-1282 EYTANFRVLA
+1282 EYSANFRVLA

-1304 VQSLAKLVVK
+1304 VQSLAKLIVK
-1314 NGKVQAHLTVTDNQ
+1314 NGKVQAHVTVTDNQ

-1342 NPTVVG
+1342 NPTIMG
-1348 SNTKGDTRT
+1348 SDTKGDTHT

-1380 FILNEKFGG
+1380 YILNEKFGG

-1404 AATTAPAAE
+1404 AATTATATEPIVASTDKVAE
-1413 RTAETP
+1413 PT
-1419 TPVAETKPVVEQ
+1419 TPVAEKKSVVEQ
-1431 PAQTVT
+1431 PAQTA

-1482 KNSSWMPV
+1482 KNSSWMPA
-1490 LQVEQNGSLKD
+1490 LQVEQNGTLKD

-1510 TRVVQFEAGDLS
+1510 TRVVQFEVGDLS

>member
-8 YFTTFAAIIMLFSL
+8 FITTFAAVLMLFSL

-27 LAASEDESS
+27 GATPEDES
-36 QTNQSSSST
+36 TSSNLPDLST

-53 TYEEAPGTYTEPA
+53 TYEIPVEVPSTYAEPT
-66 NATTATYANGEYL
+66 NAVTTTDATYADGEYL
-79 IDYKPLRKTS
+79 IDYKPLRKTVS
-89 TGSTRDSSFKT
+89 GSTRDSSFKT
-100 NYTFPGDLT
+100 NYTYPGDL
-109 IQDGKYHFSFKFAE
+109 IIKDGKYHFSFKFVE
-123 AQGLS
+123 SQGLS

-177 YVDTDPDYSV
+177 YVDTDPDRSV

-216 TPPGGGEKLSDLDF
+216 TPPNTGEKLADLDF
-230 ILLKDGTDE
+230 TLLKDESNE
-239 KSTMDGYTE
+239 KSMMDGYTE
-248 KPGALIKRNGK
+248 KPGSLIERGGKR
-259 QYAQFTLKNSKQIDG
+259 YVQFTLKNSKQIDG

-291 DQTVNTRMI
+291 DQTANTRMI
-300 EFEVQ
+300 EFEVKD
-305 ELPAKLNAWV
+305 LPAKLNAWV

-321 VNYVGTY
+321 LGYVNTY
-328 NVDLQLAA
+328 NVDLQLAS
-336 VQSPSTL
+336 VPVPSDL
-343 ADGIYS
+343 ADGTYS
-349 INFNTLHATKDQAS
+349 INFNALHATKDQS
-363 SMAQYLMSPATLT
+363 SAMAQYLLSPATLT
-376 VTKGQ
+376 VSKGQ
-381 YEASFTIKDSTTVT
+381 KEVSFTIKDSTTVT

-411 SEDKTANTRIVKFKV
+411 SEDKTANTRVVKFKV

-432 LNAQVHVSTSFQG
+432 LNAQVHVSTTYPG
-445 TVYEMDH
+445 GVYEMDH
-452 KIRLQFDKSSIT
+452 KLRLQFDKNSI
-464 ETGTSPSV
+464 S
-472 TSSNLN
+472 
-478 FTLLKDGTDE
+478 
-488 KSMMDGYTEKP
+488 
-499 GTLVER
+499 
-505 SGKKYVQFT
+505 
-514 LKNSKQIDGFKV
+514 
-526 EQKGVL
+526 
-532 ADVTT
+532 
-537 VSEDKTANTRVV
+537 
-549 EFEVKEVP
+549 
-557 AKLNAWVS
+557 
-565 INWPEL
+565 
-571 NYVQTY
+571 
-577 NVDLQLSS
+577 
-585 ATSSGLADG
+585 
-594 TYSIKFDTLH
+594 
-604 ATKEEASSMA
+604 
-614 RYLVS
+614 
-619 PATLTVQ
+619 
-626 KGQYEASFTV
+626 
-636 KDSTTVTKLKTEQNG
+636 
-651 TLTDTGIVSEDKA
+651 
-664 ANTRVVK
+664 
-671 FKVADLD
+671 
-678 AVLNAQVHISTSFN
+678 
-692 GTPYEMDHNIRL
+692 
-704 KFDKSSLPGTDN
+704 GTDN
-716 GSNPVT
+716 GSSPVT

-747 GTLVERSGKKYVQF
+747 GALIERNGKKYVRF

-771 FKVEQNGVLTNA
+771 FKVEQNGLLTNVA
-783 IVVSEDKTANT
+783 TVSEDKTANT

-801 KEVPAKLNAW
+801 KEIPAKLSAW
-811 VSINWPELNYVN
+811 VSINWPELGYVH
-823 TYDVDLQLGAA
+823 TYNVDLQLASVPAPSDLADGTYSINFNALHA
-834 TTPVDPGTPGT
+834 TKDQASAMAQYLLSPATLTVSKGQKEVSFTIKDSTTVTEFKTEQNGTLTDADIVSEDKNANTRVVKFKVADLDAIMNAQVHVSTTYPGGVYEMDHKLRLQFDKSSITNATSPVDPGTPGT
-845 PGKAL
+845 PGKVL
-850 ADGTYSINFDALH
+850 ADGTYSIQFNALH

-910 TLTDADVV
+910 TLTDADIV

-930 FKVVDLDAILNAQVH
+930 FKVADLDAIMNAQVH
-945 VSTSYNGTVYE
+945 VSTTYPGGVYE
-956 MDHKI
+956 MDHKL

-977 GTTPGTENGKYSIDF
+977 GTTPVTENGRYSIDF
-992 SVFKNGS
+992 SVLKNGS

-1014 LLKQSGK
+1014 LLRQSGK
-1021 NLIQIKMDKSSWIKT
+1021 NVIQIKMDKSSWIKT
-1036 FKVNGAEAQVIDQST
+1036 FKVNGAEAQVVDQSS

-1059 FEVADLSDK
+1059 FEVPNLSDK

-1080 ELGGIPYDHVYDV
+1080 DLGGIPYDHVYDV
-1093 QYQFEPATIRSFVEP
+1093 QFQFEPATIRSFVEP
-1108 SSTGA
+1108 SSSGA

-1125 VNGKYVL
+1125 ANGKYAL
-1132 KFSIVLSDGTTGED
+1132 KFSIVLSDFSTGVD

-1151 FITNEPAQ
+1151 FITDESAQ

-1186 NASGGYKDA
+1186 NASGDYRDA

-1206 KNVRFSVSDFKN
+1206 KHVRFSVNDFKN

-1225 VYEAPKVASAAPM
+1225 VYEAPKVASSTPM
-1238 VFKAEDRVEK
+1238 VFKTEDRVEK

-1256 NTSDVTYY
+1256 NTSDVSYY
-1264 NDKKTGEVEKGKS
+1264 NETKADEVEQGKN

-1282 EYTANFRVLA
+1282 EYSANFRVLA

-1297 DSLVAPF
+1297 DSLAAPF
-1304 VQSLAKLVVK
+1304 VQNLAKLIVK
-1314 NGKVQAHLTVTDNQ
+1314 NGKVQAHVTVTDNQ

-1342 NPTVVG
+1342 NPTIMG
-1348 SNTKGDTRT
+1348 SDTKGDTHT

-1380 FILNEKFGG
+1380 YILNEKFGG

-1404 AATTAPAAE
+1404 AATTATATATEPTAASTDKAAE
-1413 RTAETP
+1413 TT

-1431 PAQTVT
+1431 PVQMAP
-1437 SEKQYTINYNV
+1437 EKQYTINYNV

-1467 TLIEKGDKRYIQVTL
+1467 TLIEKGDKRYIQITL
-1482 KNSSWMPV
+1482 KNSSWMPA
-1490 LQVEQNGSLKD
+1490 LQVEQNGTLKD
-1501 VEVISTSGD
+1501 VEVISTSDD
-1510 TRVVQFEAGDLS
+1510 TRVVQFEVGDLS
-1522 QKISAYTH
+1522 QKIGAYTH

-1552 FDEASLKAK
+1552 FDEESLKAK

>member
-8 YFTTFAAIIMLFSL
+8 FITTFAAILMLFSL

-27 LAASEDESS
+27 GATPEGES
-36 QTNQSSSST
+36 TSSNLPDLST

-53 TYEEAPGTYTEPA
+53 TYEIPVEVPSTYAEPT
-66 NATTATYANGEYL
+66 NAVTTTDATYADGEYL
-79 IDYKPLRKTS
+79 IDYKPLRKTVS
-89 TGSTRDSSFKT
+89 GSTRDSSFKT
-100 NYTFPGDLT
+100 NYTYPGDL
-109 IQDGKYHFSFKFAE
+109 IIKNGKYHFSFKFAE
-123 AQGLS
+123 SQGLS

-135 GETVPAKIE
+135 GETVLAKIE

-177 YVDTDPDYSV
+177 YVDTDPDRSV

-216 TPPGGGEKLSDLDF
+216 TPPNTGEKLADLDF
-230 ILLKDGTDE
+230 TLLKDESNE
-239 KSTMDGYTE
+239 KSMMDGYTE
-248 KPGALIKRNGK
+248 KPGSLIERGGKR
-259 QYAQFTLKNSKQIDG
+259 YVQFILKNSKQIDG

-291 DQTVNTRMI
+291 DQTANTRMI
-300 EFEVQ
+300 EFEVK

-321 VNYVGTY
+321 LGYVNTY
-328 NVDLQLAA
+328 NVDLQLAS
-336 VQSPSTL
+336 VPVPSDL
-343 ADGIYS
+343 ADGTYS
-349 INFNTLHATKDQAS
+349 INFNALHATKDQAS
-363 SMAQYLMSPATLT
+363 AMAQYLLSPATLT
-376 VTKGQ
+376 VSKGQ
-381 YEASFTIKDSTTVT
+381 KEVSFTIKDSTTVT

-411 SEDKTANTRIVKFKV
+411 SEDKAANTRVVKFKV

-432 LNAQVHVSTSFQG
+432 LNAQVHVSTTYPG
-445 TVYEMDH
+445 GVYEMDH
-452 KIRLQFDKSSIT
+452 KLRLQFDKNSIT
-464 ETGTSPSV
+464 GNGTSPE
-472 TSSNLN
+472 TSSNLD
-478 FTLLKDGTDE
+478 FTLLKDGTNE

-499 GTLVER
+499 GALIER
-505 SGKKYVQFT
+505 NGKKYV
-514 LKNSKQIDGFKV
+514 
-526 EQKGVL
+526 
-532 ADVTT
+532 
-537 VSEDKTANTRVV
+537 R
-549 EFEVKEVP
+549 
-557 AKLNAWVS
+557 
-565 INWPEL
+565 
-571 NYVQTY
+571 
-577 NVDLQLSS
+577 
-585 ATSSGLADG
+585 
-594 TYSIKFDTLH
+594 
-604 ATKEEASSMA
+604 
-614 RYLVS
+614 
-619 PATLTVQ
+619 
-626 KGQYEASFTV
+626 
-636 KDSTTVTKLKTEQNG
+636 
-651 TLTDTGIVSEDKA
+651 
-664 ANTRVVK
+664 
-671 FKVADLD
+671 
-678 AVLNAQVHISTSFN
+678 
-692 GTPYEMDHNIRL
+692 
-704 KFDKSSLPGTDN
+704 
-716 GSNPVT
+716 
-722 SNLDFTLLKDGSSEK
+722 
-737 SMMDGYTEKP
+737 
-747 GTLVERSGKKYVQF
+747 F

-771 FKVEQNGVLTNA
+771 FKVEQNEVLTNTA
-783 IVVSEDKTANT
+783 VVSENQTANT

-811 VSINWPELNYVN
+811 VSINWPELNYVE
-823 TYDVDLQLGAA
+823 TYNVDLQLGTA
-834 TTPVDPGTPGT
+834 TSPVDPGTPGT
-845 PGKAL
+845 PGKVL
-850 ADGTYSINFDALH
+850 ADGTYSIHFDALH

-881 LTVSKGKY
+881 LTALKGKY
-889 EASFTIKDSA
+889 EVSFTIKDSA

-910 TLTDADVV
+910 TLTDADIV
-918 SVDKKADTRVVK
+918 SEDKNANTRVVK
-930 FKVVDLDAILNAQVH
+930 FKVADLDAILNAQVH
-945 VSTSYNGTVYE
+945 VSTTYPGGVYE
-956 MDHKI
+956 MDHKL

-968 SIAVKGTDG
+968 SIAIKGTDG
-977 GTTPGTENGKYSIDF
+977 GTTPVTENGRYSIDF
-992 SVFKNGS
+992 SVLKNGS

-1014 LLKQSGK
+1014 LLRQSGK
-1021 NLIQIKMDKSSWIKT
+1021 NVIQIKMDKSSWIKT
-1036 FKVNGAEAQVIDQST
+1036 FKVNGAEAPVVEQST

-1059 FEVADLSDK
+1059 FEVPNLSDK

-1080 ELGGIPYDHVYDV
+1080 DLGGIPYDHVYDV
-1093 QYQFEPATIRSFVEP
+1093 QFQFEPATIRSFVEP

-1113 ADPIVKLDFDKL
+1113 TDPIVKLDFDKL
-1125 VNGKYVL
+1125 VNGKYAL
-1132 KFSIVLSDGTTGED
+1132 KFSILLSDGSTGVD

-1186 NASGGYKDA
+1186 NASGDYRDA

-1206 KNVRFSVSDFKN
+1206 KHVRFSVNDFKN

-1225 VYEAPKVASAAPM
+1225 VYEAPKVASATPM
-1238 VFKAEDRVEK
+1238 VFKTEDRVEK

-1256 NTSDVTYY
+1256 DTSNVSYHNETKAD
-1264 NDKKTGEVEKGKS
+1264 EVEQGKN

-1304 VQSLAKLVVK
+1304 VQSLAKLIVK
-1314 NGKVQAHLTVTDNQ
+1314 NGKVQAHVTVTDNQ

-1342 NPTVVG
+1342 NPTIVA
-1348 SNTKGDTRT
+1348 SDTKGDTHT

-1380 FILNEKFGG
+1380 YILNEKFGG

-1404 AATTAPAAE
+1404 AATTATATEPTAASTDKAAE
-1413 RTAETP
+1413 TTAS
-1419 TPVAETKPVVEQ
+1419 VAETKPVVEQ
-1431 PAQTVT
+1431 PVQTA

-1467 TLIEKGDKRYIQVTL
+1467 TLIEKGDKRYIQITL
-1482 KNSSWMPV
+1482 KNSSWMPA
-1490 LQVEQNGSLKD
+1490 LQVEQNGTLKD

-1510 TRVVQFEAGDLS
+1510 TRVVQFEVGDLS
-1522 QKISAYTH
+1522 QKMGAYTH

-1552 FDEASLKAK
+1552 FDEESLKAK

>member
-8 YFTTFAAIIMLFSL
+8 YITTFAAILMFFSL

-27 LAASEDESS
+27 RATPEGESTTS
-36 QTNQSSSST
+36 NLPDSST
-45 TVTSATYA
+45 TVASATYA
-53 TYEEAPGTYTEPA
+53 TYEIPVEVPSTYAEPI
-66 NATTATYANGEYL
+66 NAITTTDATYADGEYL
-79 IDYKPLRKTS
+79 IDYKPLRKTVS
-89 TGSTRDSSFKT
+89 GSTRDSSFKT
-100 NYTFPGDLT
+100 NYTYPGDL
-109 IQDGKYHFSFKFAE
+109 IIKDGKYHFSFKFAE
-123 AQGLS
+123 SQGLS

-177 YVDTDPDYSV
+177 YVDTDPDRSV

-216 TPPGGGEKLSDLDF
+216 TPPNTGEKLADLDF
-230 ILLKDGTDE
+230 TLLKDESNE
-239 KSTMDGYTE
+239 KSMMDGYTE
-248 KPGALIKRNGK
+248 KPGSLIERGGKR
-259 QYAQFTLKNSKQIDG
+259 YVQFTLKNSKQIDG

-291 DQTVNTRMI
+291 DQTANTRMI
-300 EFEVQ
+300 EFEVK

-321 VNYVGTY
+321 LGYVNTY
-328 NVDLQLAA
+328 NVDLQLAS
-336 VQSPSTL
+336 VPVPSDL
-343 ADGIYS
+343 ADGTYS
-349 INFNTLHATKDQAS
+349 INFNALHATKDQAS
-363 SMAQYLMSPATLT
+363 AMAQYLLSPATLT
-376 VTKGQ
+376 ISKGQ
-381 YEASFTIKDSTTVT
+381 KEVSFTIKDSTTVT

-411 SEDKTANTRIVKFKV
+411 SEDKTANTRVVKFKV

-432 LNAQVHVSTSFQG
+432 LNAQVHVSTTYPG
-445 TVYEMDH
+445 GVYEMDH
-452 KIRLQFDKSSIT
+452 KLRLHFDKNSIT
-464 ETGTSPSV
+464 GNGTSPE
-472 TSSNLN
+472 TSSNLD
-478 FTLLKDGTDE
+478 FTLLKDGTNE

-499 GTLVER
+499 GALIER
-505 SGKKYVQFT
+505 NGKKYV
-514 LKNSKQIDGFKV
+514 
-526 EQKGVL
+526 
-532 ADVTT
+532 
-537 VSEDKTANTRVV
+537 R
-549 EFEVKEVP
+549 
-557 AKLNAWVS
+557 
-565 INWPEL
+565 
-571 NYVQTY
+571 
-577 NVDLQLSS
+577 
-585 ATSSGLADG
+585 
-594 TYSIKFDTLH
+594 
-604 ATKEEASSMA
+604 
-614 RYLVS
+614 
-619 PATLTVQ
+619 
-626 KGQYEASFTV
+626 
-636 KDSTTVTKLKTEQNG
+636 
-651 TLTDTGIVSEDKA
+651 
-664 ANTRVVK
+664 
-671 FKVADLD
+671 
-678 AVLNAQVHISTSFN
+678 
-692 GTPYEMDHNIRL
+692 
-704 KFDKSSLPGTDN
+704 
-716 GSNPVT
+716 
-722 SNLDFTLLKDGSSEK
+722 
-737 SMMDGYTEKP
+737 
-747 GTLVERSGKKYVQF
+747 F

-771 FKVEQNGVLTNA
+771 FKVEQNGVLTNTT
-783 IVVSEDKTANT
+783 VVSENQTANT

-811 VSINWPELNYVN
+811 VSINWPELNYVE

-845 PGKAL
+845 PGKVI
-850 ADGTYSINFDALH
+850 ADGTYSIQFNALH

-881 LTVSKGKY
+881 LTVLRGKY
-889 EASFTIKDSA
+889 EASFTIKDST

-910 TLTDADVV
+910 TLTDADIV
-918 SVDKKADTRVVK
+918 SEDKNANTRVVK
-930 FKVVDLDAILNAQVH
+930 FKVADLDAILNAQVH
-945 VSTSYNGTVYE
+945 VSTIYPGGVYE
-956 MDHKI
+956 MDHKL

-968 SIAVKGTDG
+968 SITAKGPDN
-977 GTTPGTENGKYSIDF
+977 GTTTPVENGRYSIDF
-992 SVFKNGS
+992 SVLKNGS

-1021 NLIQIKMDKSSWIKT
+1021 NIIQIKMDKSSWIKT
-1036 FKVNGAEAQVIDQST
+1036 FKVNGAEAPVVEQST

-1059 FEVADLSDK
+1059 FEVPNLSDK
-1068 VTVNTHVIVPGL
+1068 VTVNTHVIVPEL
-1080 ELGGIPYDHVYDV
+1080 DLGGIPYDHVYDV
-1093 QYQFEPATIRSFVEP
+1093 QFQFEPATIRSFVEP
-1108 SSTGA
+1108 SSSGA
-1113 ADPIVKLDFDKL
+1113 ADPMVKLDFDKL
-1125 VNGKYVL
+1125 ANGKYAL
-1132 KFSIVLSDGTTGED
+1132 KFSIVLSDGSTAVD
-1146 SPAQR
+1146 SHAQR
-1151 FITNEPAQ
+1151 FITDEPAQ

-1186 NASGGYKDA
+1186 NASGDYRDA

-1206 KNVRFSVSDFKN
+1206 KHVRFSVNDFEN

-1256 NTSDVTYY
+1256 DTSNVAYY
-1264 NDKKTGEVEKGKS
+1264 NDKKSVEAEKGKN

-1297 DSLVAPF
+1297 DSLAAPF
-1304 VQSLAKLVVK
+1304 VQNLAKLIVK
-1314 NGKVQAHLTVTDNQ
+1314 NGKIQAHVTVTDNQ

-1342 NPTVVG
+1342 NPTIMG
-1348 SNTKGDTRT
+1348 SDTKGGTHT

-1380 FILNEKFGG
+1380 YILNEKFGG
-1389 QIQFDRASLKGEGVN
+1389 QIQFDRASLKGEGVH
-1404 AATTAPAAE
+1404 AATTVTPTEPIVASTDKAAE
-1413 RTAETP
+1413 TTAS
-1419 TPVAETKPVVEQ
+1419 VAETKPVVEQ
-1431 PAQTVT
+1431 PVQMA

-1482 KNSSWMPV
+1482 KNSSWMPT
-1490 LQVEQNGSLKD
+1490 LQVEQNGTLKD

-1510 TRVVQFEAGDLS
+1510 TRVVQFEVGDLS

>member
-8 YFTTFAAIIMLFSL
+8 YITTFAAILMLFSL

-27 LAASEDESS
+27 GATPEVDSTS
-36 QTNQSSSST
+36 QNFPDSST

-53 TYEEAPGTYTEPA
+53 TYEMPVEVPSTYAEPT
-66 NATTATYANGEYL
+66 NAVTTTDATYADGEYL
-79 IDYKPLRKTS
+79 IDYKPLRKTVS
-89 TGSTRDSSFKT
+89 GNTRDSSFKT
-100 NYTFPGDLT
+100 NYTYPGDL
-109 IQDGKYHFSFKFAE
+109 IIKDGKYHFSFKFAE
-123 AQGLS
+123 TQGLS

-144 VDSGKT
+144 VDSGKA

-177 YVDTDPDYSV
+177 YVDTDPDRSV

-216 TPPGGGEKLSDLDF
+216 TPPNAGEKLSDLDF
-230 ILLKDGTDE
+230 TLLKDGTNE
-239 KSTMDGYTE
+239 KSMMDGYTE
-248 KPGALIKRNGK
+248 KPGSLIERGGK

-291 DQTVNTRMI
+291 DQTANTRVI
-300 EFEVQ
+300 EFEVK

-321 VNYVGTY
+321 LGYVHTY
-328 NVDLQLAA
+328 NVDLQMSSAPA
-336 VQSPSTL
+336 PSDL
-343 ADGIYS
+343 ADGTYS
-349 INFNTLHATKDQAS
+349 INFNTLHATKDQPSA
-363 SMAQYLMSPATLT
+363 MAQYLLSPATLT
-376 VTKGQ
+376 VAKGQ
-381 YEASFTIKDSTTVT
+381 KEVFFTIKDSTTVT
-395 EFKTEQNGT
+395 EFKTEQYGT

-411 SEDKTANTRIVKFKV
+411 SVDKTANTRIVKFKV

-432 LNAQVHVSTSFQG
+432 LNAQVHVSTTYPG
-445 TVYEMDH
+445 GVYEMDH
-452 KIRLQFDKSSIT
+452 KLRLQFDKNSI
-464 ETGTSPSV
+464 S
-472 TSSNLN
+472 
-478 FTLLKDGTDE
+478 
-488 KSMMDGYTEKP
+488 
-499 GTLVER
+499 
-505 SGKKYVQFT
+505 
-514 LKNSKQIDGFKV
+514 
-526 EQKGVL
+526 
-532 ADVTT
+532 
-537 VSEDKTANTRVV
+537 
-549 EFEVKEVP
+549 
-557 AKLNAWVS
+557 
-565 INWPEL
+565 
-571 NYVQTY
+571 
-577 NVDLQLSS
+577 
-585 ATSSGLADG
+585 
-594 TYSIKFDTLH
+594 
-604 ATKEEASSMA
+604 
-614 RYLVS
+614 
-619 PATLTVQ
+619 
-626 KGQYEASFTV
+626 
-636 KDSTTVTKLKTEQNG
+636 
-651 TLTDTGIVSEDKA
+651 
-664 ANTRVVK
+664 
-671 FKVADLD
+671 
-678 AVLNAQVHISTSFN
+678 
-692 GTPYEMDHNIRL
+692 
-704 KFDKSSLPGTDN
+704 GTDN
-716 GSNPVT
+716 GSTPVT

-747 GTLVERSGKKYVQF
+747 GTLVERKGKKYVQF

-771 FKVEQNGVLTNA
+771 FKVEQNGVLTNTT
-783 IVVSEDKTANT
+783 VVSEDQTANT

-801 KEVPAKLNAW
+801 KEVPTKLNAW
-811 VSINWPELNYVN
+811 VSINWPELNYVE

-845 PGKAL
+845 PGTPGKNL

-889 EASFTIKDSA
+889 EASFTIKDST

-904 KTEQNG
+904 KTEQSG
-910 TLTDADVV
+910 TLTDADIV
-918 SVDKKADTRVVK
+918 SEDRNANTRVVK
-930 FKVVDLDAILNAQVH
+930 FKVADLDAILNAQVH
-945 VSTSYNGTVYE
+945 VSTTYPDGVYE
-956 MDHKI
+956 MDHKL

-968 SIAVKGTDG
+968 SITAKGPDN
-977 GTTPGTENGKYSIDF
+977 GTTTPVENGRYSIDF
-992 SVFKNGS
+992 SVLKNGS

-1021 NLIQIKMDKSSWIKT
+1021 NIIQIKMDKSSWIKT
-1036 FKVNGAEAQVIDQST
+1036 FKVNGAEAQVVDQSS
-1051 SADTRTVQ
+1051 SANTRTVQ
-1059 FEVADLSDK
+1059 FEVPNLSDK

-1080 ELGGIPYDHVYDV
+1080 DLSGIPYDHVYDV
-1093 QYQFEPATIRSFVEP
+1093 QFQFEPATIRSFVEP
-1108 SSTGA
+1108 TSSGA
-1113 ADPIVKLDFDKL
+1113 ADPMVKLDFDKL
-1125 VNGKYVL
+1125 ANGKYAL
-1132 KFSIVLSDGTTGED
+1132 KFSIVLSNGSTAAD
-1146 SPAQR
+1146 SQAQR
-1151 FITNEPAQ
+1151 FITDEPAQ
-1159 LVVEGDKR
+1159 LIVEGDKR
-1167 FVGLKLQ
+1167 IVGLKLQ

-1186 NASGGYKDA
+1186 NASGDYRDA

-1206 KNVRFSVSDFKN
+1206 KHVRFSVSDFKS

-1225 VYEAPKVASAAPM
+1225 VYEAPKVASSAPM

-1256 NTSDVTYY
+1256 DTSNVSYHNETKAD
-1264 NDKKTGEVEKGKS
+1264 EVEQGKN

-1282 EYTANFRVLA
+1282 EYTVNFRVLA

-1304 VQSLAKLVVK
+1304 VQSLAKLIVK
-1314 NGKVQAHLTVTDNQ
+1314 NGKVQAHVTVTNNQ

-1342 NPTVVG
+1342 NPTIMG
-1348 SNTKGDTRT
+1348 SDTKGDTHT

-1380 FILNEKFGG
+1380 YILNEKFGG

-1404 AATTAPAAE
+1404 TATTVTPTEPIVASTDKAAE
-1413 RTAETP
+1413 TTAS
-1419 TPVAETKPVVEQ
+1419 VAETKPVVEQ
-1431 PAQTVT
+1431 PVQMA

-1482 KNSSWMPV
+1482 KNSSWMPT
-1490 LQVEQNGSLKD
+1490 LQVEQNGTLKD

-1510 TRVVQFEAGDLS
+1510 TRVVQFEVGDLS

>member
-1 MKSRFNK
+1 MKRQFRK
-8 YFTTFAAIIMLFSL
+8 YLIMLATFAMLLSVVFPSAPVV
-22 FSPYV
+22 S
-27 LAASEDESS
+27 AED
-36 QTNQSSSST
+36 
-45 TVTSATYA
+45 TVTSTESGASATSVSEDVYSTEPSMAETTLTENETAPSVGVVSVAEVQSPSVVQDSNKYSIEYAVKNRKTGNNSPQALYFVKPATFKVEYNASVGQATYHVSLNIDN
-53 TYEEAPGTYTEPA
+53 PTEP
-66 NATTATYANGEYL
+66 L
-79 IDYKPLRKTS
+79 
-89 TGSTRDSSFKT
+89 
-100 NYTFPGDLT
+100 LT
-109 IQDGKYHFSFKFAE
+109 DFELK
-123 AQGLS
+123 
-128 KFLVEQN
+128 QN
-135 GETVPAKIE
+135 GEGISAH
-144 VDSGKT
+144 
-150 SGTVS
+150 VS
-155 FDVYDFHQNVNTE
+155 DLIQTGDKYNQRSVTFDVYDLTQKIDVD
-168 FGFNSSSPW
+168 FNFKNIKRENS
-177 YVDTDPDYSV
+177 
-187 KEWIEFDPSS
+187 IEFDPSTI
-197 LRLKNSTENPTVP
+197 KVAEET
-210 PVTPPV
+210 TPPV
-216 TPPGGGEKLSDLDF
+216 TSPEPEVPLQPGSLDF
-230 ILLKDGTDE
+230 TILTDKSQDVSVMDGYAVKPAKLVQKANKWYVQLTIKNSSWIPSFQTEQNGKYEETTTVSTEGDQRTIEFEVGNLSNKVNAYAHIIVPGLELGGVPYDHWYNVQIQFNGSVTPDPGSSLQSGSIDFSVLKD
-239 KSTMDGYTE
+239 KSQDMSVMDGYTL
-248 KPGALIKRNGK
+248 KPAKVVQKGNKWYVQLTI
-259 QYAQFTLKNSKQIDG
+259 KNSSWI
-274 FKVEQNGVLTDT
+274 
-286 SVVSE
+286 
-291 DQTVNTRMI
+291 
-300 EFEVQ
+300 
-305 ELPAKLNAWV
+305 
-315 SINWPE
+315 
-321 VNYVGTY
+321 
-328 NVDLQLAA
+328 
-336 VQSPSTL
+336 PS
-343 ADGIYS
+343 
-349 INFNTLHATKDQAS
+349 FQ
-363 SMAQYLMSPATLT
+363 
-376 VTKGQ
+376 
-381 YEASFTIKDSTTVT
+381 
-395 EFKTEQNGT
+395 TEQNGKYEEAAT
-404 LTDADIV
+404 
-411 SEDKTANTRIVKFKV
+411 
-426 ADLDAI
+426 
-432 LNAQVHVSTSFQG
+432 VSTEGDQR
-445 TVYEMDH
+445 
-452 KIRLQFDKSSIT
+452 I
-464 ETGTSPSV
+464 
-472 TSSNLN
+472 
-478 FTLLKDGTDE
+478 
-488 KSMMDGYTEKP
+488 
-499 GTLVER
+499 
-505 SGKKYVQFT
+505 
-514 LKNSKQIDGFKV
+514 
-526 EQKGVL
+526 
-532 ADVTT
+532 
-537 VSEDKTANTRVV
+537 V
-549 EFEVKEVP
+549 EFEIRSLSNKVNAYTHVIVP
-557 AKLNAWVS
+557 GL
-565 INWPEL
+565 EL
-571 NYVQTY
+571 GGVPYDHWY
-577 NVDLQLSS
+577 NVQ
-585 ATSSGLADG
+585 
-594 TYSIKFDTLH
+594 I
-604 ATKEEASSMA
+604 
-614 RYLVS
+614 
-619 PATLTVQ
+619 Q
-626 KGQYEASFTV
+626 
-636 KDSTTVTKLKTEQNG
+636 
-651 TLTDTGIVSEDKA
+651 
-664 ANTRVVK
+664 
-671 FKVADLD
+671 
-678 AVLNAQVHISTSFN
+678 FN
-692 GTPYEMDHNIRL
+692 GNVTP
-704 KFDKSSLPGTDN
+704 
-716 GSNPVT
+716 
-722 SNLDFTLLKDGSSEK
+722 
-737 SMMDGYTEKP
+737 
-747 GTLVERSGKKYVQF
+747 
-761 TLKNSKQIDG
+761 
-771 FKVEQNGVLTNA
+771 
-783 IVVSEDKTANT
+783 
-794 RVIEFEV
+794 
-801 KEVPAKLNAW
+801 
-811 VSINWPELNYVN
+811 
-823 TYDVDLQLGAA
+823 
-834 TTPVDPGTPGT
+834 DPGTPST
-845 PGKAL
+845 L
-850 ADGTYSINFDALH
+850 VDGTYSINFDALH
-863 ATKDQKS
+863 ATKDQASSMARYLVSPATLTVTKGKYEVSIQIKDSATITKFKTEQNGTLTDVDIVSEDKASDTRMARFPLADVDAILNAQVHVSTSYNGTSYEMDHTIRLKFDRNSITLKDSTPTNPGTPSTLADGTYSISFDALHATKDQAS
-870 AMAQYLLSPAT
+870 AMARYLVSPAT

-930 FKVVDLDAILNAQVH
+930 FKVADLDAILNAQVH
-945 VSTSYNGTVYE
+945 VNTSYNGTVYE

-968 SIAVKGTDG
+968 SLAVKGTDG

-992 SVFKNGS
+992 SVLKNGS

-1014 LLKQSGK
+1014 LLKESGK

-1068 VTVNTHVIVPGL
+1068 VSVNTHVIVPGL
-1080 ELGGIPYDHVYDV
+1080 DLGGIPYDHVYDV

-1125 VNGKYVL
+1125 ANGKYVL
-1132 KFSIVLSDGTTGED
+1132 KFSIVLADGTTGEN

-1151 FITNEPAQ
+1151 FIANEPAQ

-1167 FVGLKLQ
+1167 FVDLKLQ

-1256 NTSDVTYY
+1256 NTSEVTYY

-1282 EYTANFRVLA
+1282 EYTASFRVLA

-1348 SNTKGDTRT
+1348 SNTKGDTHT
-1357 IAFEVPDLDK
+1357 IAFEVPDLDQ

-1380 FILNEKFGG
+1380 FIVNEKFGG

-1404 AATTAPAAE
+1404 AATTAPATE
-1413 RTAETP
+1413 QTAETP

-1437 SEKQYTINYNV
+1437 SEKQYSINYNV

-1482 KNSSWMPV
+1482 KNSSWMPI

-1510 TRVVQFEAGDLS
+1510 TRVIQFEAGDLS
-1522 QKISAYTH
+1522 RKISAYTH

>member
-8 YFTTFAAIIMLFSL
+8 FITTFAAILMLFSL

-27 LAASEDESS
+27 GATPEGES
-36 QTNQSSSST
+36 TSSNLPDLST

-53 TYEEAPGTYTEPA
+53 TYEIPVEVPSTYAEPT
-66 NATTATYANGEYL
+66 NTVTTTDATYADGEYL
-79 IDYKPLRKTS
+79 IDYKPLRKTVS
-89 TGSTRDSSFKT
+89 GSTRDSSFKT
-100 NYTFPGDLT
+100 NYTYPGDL
-109 IQDGKYHFSFKFAE
+109 IIKDGKYHFSFKFAE
-123 AQGLS
+123 SQGLS

-177 YVDTDPDYSV
+177 YVDTDPDRSV

-216 TPPGGGEKLSDLDF
+216 TPPNTGEKLADLDF
-230 ILLKDGTDE
+230 TLLKDESNE
-239 KSTMDGYTE
+239 KSMMDGYTE
-248 KPGALIKRNGK
+248 KPGSLIERGGKR
-259 QYAQFTLKNSKQIDG
+259 YVQFTLKNSKQIDG
-274 FKVEQNGVLTDT
+274 FKVEQDGVLTDT

-291 DQTVNTRMI
+291 DQTANTRMI
-300 EFEVQ
+300 EFEVKD
-305 ELPAKLNAWV
+305 LPAKLNAWV

-321 VNYVGTY
+321 LGYVNTY
-328 NVDLQLAA
+328 NVDLQLAS
-336 VQSPSTL
+336 VPVPSDL
-343 ADGIYS
+343 ADGTYS
-349 INFNTLHATKDQAS
+349 INFNALHATKDQAS
-363 SMAQYLMSPATLT
+363 AMAQYLLSPATLT
-376 VTKGQ
+376 VSKGQ
-381 YEASFTIKDSTTVT
+381 KEVSFTIKDSTTVT

-411 SEDKTANTRIVKFKV
+411 SEDKTANTRVVKFKV

-432 LNAQVHVSTSFQG
+432 LNAQVHVSTTYPG
-445 TVYEMDH
+445 GVYEMDH
-452 KIRLQFDKSSIT
+452 KLRLQFDKNSIT
-464 ETGTSPSV
+464 GNGTSPE
-472 TSSNLN
+472 TSSNLD
-478 FTLLKDGTDE
+478 FTLLKDGTNE

-499 GTLVER
+499 GALIER
-505 SGKKYVQFT
+505 NGKKYV
-514 LKNSKQIDGFKV
+514 
-526 EQKGVL
+526 
-532 ADVTT
+532 
-537 VSEDKTANTRVV
+537 R
-549 EFEVKEVP
+549 
-557 AKLNAWVS
+557 
-565 INWPEL
+565 
-571 NYVQTY
+571 
-577 NVDLQLSS
+577 
-585 ATSSGLADG
+585 
-594 TYSIKFDTLH
+594 
-604 ATKEEASSMA
+604 
-614 RYLVS
+614 
-619 PATLTVQ
+619 
-626 KGQYEASFTV
+626 
-636 KDSTTVTKLKTEQNG
+636 
-651 TLTDTGIVSEDKA
+651 
-664 ANTRVVK
+664 
-671 FKVADLD
+671 
-678 AVLNAQVHISTSFN
+678 
-692 GTPYEMDHNIRL
+692 
-704 KFDKSSLPGTDN
+704 
-716 GSNPVT
+716 
-722 SNLDFTLLKDGSSEK
+722 
-737 SMMDGYTEKP
+737 
-747 GTLVERSGKKYVQF
+747 F

-771 FKVEQNGVLTNA
+771 FKVEQNGLLTNVA
-783 IVVSEDKTANT
+783 TVSEDKTANT

-801 KEVPAKLNAW
+801 KEIPAKLSAW
-811 VSINWPELNYVN
+811 VSINWPELGYVN
-823 TYDVDLQLGAA
+823 TYNVDLQLASVPAPSDLADGTYSINFNALHA
-834 TTPVDPGTPGT
+834 TKDQASAMAQYLVSPATLTVSKGQKEVSFTIKDSTTVTEFKTEQNGTLTDADIVSEDKNANTRVVKFKVADLDAILNAQVHVSTTYPGGVYEMDHKLRLQFDKSSITNATSPVDPGTPGT
-845 PGKAL
+845 PGKVL
-850 ADGTYSINFDALH
+850 ADGTYSIQFNALH

-910 TLTDADVV
+910 TLTDADIV

-930 FKVVDLDAILNAQVH
+930 FKVADLDAIMNAQVH
-945 VSTSYNGTVYE
+945 VSTTYPGGVYE
-956 MDHKI
+956 MDHKL

-977 GTTPGTENGKYSIDF
+977 GTTPVTENGRYSIDF
-992 SVFKNGS
+992 SVLKNGS

-1014 LLKQSGK
+1014 LLRQSGK
-1021 NLIQIKMDKSSWIKT
+1021 NVIQIKMDKSSWIKT
-1036 FKVNGAEAQVIDQST
+1036 FKVNGAEAPVVEQST

-1059 FEVADLSDK
+1059 FEVPNLSDK

-1080 ELGGIPYDHVYDV
+1080 DLGGIPYDHVYDV
-1093 QYQFEPATIRSFVEP
+1093 QFQFEPATIRSFVEP

-1113 ADPIVKLDFDKL
+1113 TDPIVKLDFDKL
-1125 VNGKYVL
+1125 VNGKYAL
-1132 KFSIVLSDGTTGED
+1132 KFSILLSDGSTGVD

-1186 NASGGYKDA
+1186 NASGDYRDA

-1206 KNVRFSVSDFKN
+1206 KHVRFSVNDFKN

-1225 VYEAPKVASAAPM
+1225 VYEAPKVASATPM
-1238 VFKAEDRVEK
+1238 VFKTEDRVEK

-1256 NTSDVTYY
+1256 DTSNVAYY
-1264 NDKKTGEVEKGKS
+1264 NDKKSAEAEKGKN

-1297 DSLVAPF
+1297 ESLAAPF
-1304 VQSLAKLVVK
+1304 VQNLAKLIVK
-1314 NGKVQAHLTVTDNQ
+1314 DGKVQAHVTVTDNQ

-1342 NPTVVG
+1342 NPTIMD
-1348 SNTKGDTRT
+1348 SDTKGDTHT

-1380 FILNEKFGG
+1380 YILNEKFGG

-1404 AATTAPAAE
+1404 AATTATATEPTVASTDKAAE
-1413 RTAETP
+1413 TT

-1431 PAQTVT
+1431 PVQTAP
-1437 SEKQYTINYNV
+1437 EKQYTINYNV

-1467 TLIEKGDKRYIQVTL
+1467 TLIEKGDKRYIQITL
-1482 KNSSWMPV
+1482 KNSSWMPA
-1490 LQVEQNGSLKD
+1490 LQVEQNGTLKD

-1510 TRVVQFEAGDLS
+1510 TRVVQFEVGDLS
-1522 QKISAYTH
+1522 QKIGAYTH

-1552 FDEASLKAK
+1552 FDEESLKAK

>member
-1 MKSRFNK
+1 MKRQFKK
-8 YFTTFAAIIMLFSL
+8 YVMLFAALVMLFSL
-22 FSPYV
+22 VFPFAP
-27 LAASEDESS
+27 AAYASDETS
-36 QTNQSSSST
+36 QTTEATSFDTAVTQDVYST
-45 TVTSATYA
+45 VPVG
-53 TYEEAPGTYTEPA
+53 EVPTEW
-66 NATTATYANGEYL
+66 
-79 IDYKPLRKTS
+79 
-89 TGSTRDSSFKT
+89 
-100 NYTFPGDLT
+100 
-109 IQDGKYHFSFKFAE
+109 
-123 AQGLS
+123 
-128 KFLVEQN
+128 
-135 GETVPAKIE
+135 TVPASAESQIASTAPDTNVYTINYALKKDNQPSSE
-144 VDSGKT
+144 SGEFENPATFTVEQGTTVGEATYHVSLKGLNSSYAFGYFDAKVDGSSIPVHIADKVQVSESNYT
-150 SGTVS
+150 QTVT
-155 FDVYDFHQNVNTE
+155 FDVYQWDKKVQIDYQKGQPDDYIDPVNGNV
-168 FGFNSSSPW
+168 
-177 YVDTDPDYSV
+177 
-187 KEWIEFDPSS
+187 IEFDPSTI
-197 LRLKNSTENPTVP
+197 KVKQDV
-210 PVTPPV
+210 VTPP
-216 TPPGGGEKLSDLDF
+216 TPEPGTGTPLKPDELNF
-230 ILLKDGTDE
+230 TILKDKSDEISIMDKYAVKPAKFIKRENKTFVQLILNDSSSIPSFQIETGGKYEEAVTISNNANQRTVEFPISDFTQKVNAKAHVSVPMMGYDEWYNVRISFDAPQPEPGTPLKPGELNFKILKD
-239 KSTMDGYTE
+239 KSEESSVMDGYAV
-248 KPGALIKRNGK
+248 KPAKLVKRENK
-259 QYAQFTLKNSKQIDG
+259 SYIQLTFNQSSWIRSFQT
-274 FKVEQNGVLTDT
+274 EQNGKY
-286 SVVSE
+286 E
-291 DQTVNTRMI
+291 DATIISPENSANQRTV
-300 EFEVQ
+300 EFEVSN
-305 ELPAKLNAWV
+305 LSNKVNARTHV
-315 SINWPE
+315 IVPGLE
-321 VNYVGTY
+321 IGGIPYDHEY
-328 NVDLQLAA
+328 NVQIQFDA
-336 VQSPSTL
+336 SSSDL
-343 ADGIYS
+343 ADGTYS
-349 INFNTLHATKDQAS
+349 INFNALHATKDQAS
-363 SMAQYLMSPATLT
+363 AMAQYLLSPATLT

-395 EFKTEQNGT
+395 EFKTEQNGI
-404 LTDADIV
+404 LTDAD
-411 SEDKTANTRIVKFKV
+411 
-426 ADLDAI
+426 
-432 LNAQVHVSTSFQG
+432 
-445 TVYEMDH
+445 
-452 KIRLQFDKSSIT
+452 
-464 ETGTSPSV
+464 
-472 TSSNLN
+472 
-478 FTLLKDGTDE
+478 
-488 KSMMDGYTEKP
+488 
-499 GTLVER
+499 
-505 SGKKYVQFT
+505 
-514 LKNSKQIDGFKV
+514 
-526 EQKGVL
+526 
-532 ADVTT
+532 
-537 VSEDKTANTRVV
+537 
-549 EFEVKEVP
+549 
-557 AKLNAWVS
+557 
-565 INWPEL
+565 
-571 NYVQTY
+571 
-577 NVDLQLSS
+577 
-585 ATSSGLADG
+585 
-594 TYSIKFDTLH
+594 
-604 ATKEEASSMA
+604 
-614 RYLVS
+614 
-619 PATLTVQ
+619 
-626 KGQYEASFTV
+626 
-636 KDSTTVTKLKTEQNG
+636 
-651 TLTDTGIVSEDKA
+651 IVSEDKA

-678 AVLNAQVHISTSFN
+678 TILDAQVHVSMIYP
-692 GTPYEMDHNIRL
+692 GGVYDMDHKLRL
-704 KFDKSSLPGTDN
+704 QFDKSS
-716 GSNPVT
+716 
-722 SNLDFTLLKDGSSEK
+722 
-737 SMMDGYTEKP
+737 
-747 GTLVERSGKKYVQF
+747 
-761 TLKNSKQIDG
+761 II
-771 FKVEQNGVLTNA
+771 KV
-783 IVVSEDKTANT
+783 
-794 RVIEFEV
+794 
-801 KEVPAKLNAW
+801 
-811 VSINWPELNYVN
+811 
-823 TYDVDLQLGAA
+823 

-910 TLTDADVV
+910 TLTDADIVN
-918 SVDKKADTRVVK
+918 VDKKADTRVVK
-930 FKVVDLDAILNAQVH
+930 FKVGDLDAILNAQVH

-977 GTTPGTENGKYSIDF
+977 STTPGTENGKYSIDF
-992 SVFKNGS
+992 SVLKNGS

-1113 ADPIVKLDFDKL
+1113 PDPIVKLDFDKL

-1132 KFSIVLSDGTTGED
+1132 KFSIVLSDGTTGEN

-1238 VFKAEDRVEK
+1238 VFEAEDRVEK

-1256 NTSDVTYY
+1256 NTSDVSYY
-1264 NDKKTGEVEKGKS
+1264 NETKTDEVAKGKS

-1282 EYTANFRVLA
+1282 EYTANFRLLA

-1304 VQSLAKLVVK
+1304 VQRLAKLVVK

-1357 IAFEVPDLDK
+1357 IAFEVPDLDQ

-1389 QIQFDRASLKGEGVN
+1389 QIQFDRASLKGEG
-1404 AATTAPAAE
+1404 ATATATATEPTVASTDKAAE
-1413 RTAETP
+1413 PT
-1419 TPVAETKPVVEQ
+1419 TPVAETKPVLEQ
-1431 PAQTVT
+1431 SAQTVT

-1467 TLIEKGDKRYIQVTL
+1467 TWIEKGDKRYIQVTL

-1510 TRVVQFEAGDLS
+1510 TRVVQFEVGDLS